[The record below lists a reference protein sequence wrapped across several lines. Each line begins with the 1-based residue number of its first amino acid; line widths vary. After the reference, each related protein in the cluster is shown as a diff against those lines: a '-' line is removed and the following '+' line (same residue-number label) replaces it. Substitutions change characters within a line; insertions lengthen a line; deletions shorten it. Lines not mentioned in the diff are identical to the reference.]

1 MRKKK
6 GNLLQRTMALL
17 LSVVLAAGMA
27 LDAYPLTA
35 LAQENAGGGYN
46 AAEESVSGNT
56 VTEEESGAEAGGEE
70 TGADSAVEQP
80 GDGDT
85 EEAGETKKPA
95 ESPVPEGQ
103 DGESGQKQQ
112 AAEDEEDT
120 SSNDQQLDGTA
131 AKRQVM
137 GTADVAAQAGELVS
151 GEGWMLDTD
160 GKLTIETQNGI
171 IKWADFNSMGTNAYV
186 NDIKTV
192 EIKSGVG
199 SIHNYSFA
207 GCSQLTGVTI
217 PDSVTD
223 IRSSAFWLCTNLT
236 SIEIPDSVTVIGESV
251 FEDCSSLESITGL
264 GGVTKINKRAF
275 ANCTGLKEIT
285 LPAGLTQIGEIAFRE
300 CTNLESVIMQGD
312 TPPTL
317 SDPTDV
323 FQRCYFV
330 SNKVKGIKVPE
341 GTAKA
346 YKEAWTKWAD
356 YITDGT
362 DGTED
367 EFLASGTDWTLDK
380 DGKLTIASDIGMEN
394 WEGDENHSDNKKKI
408 KTVELLDGV
417 TFIKW
422 NALAESSLTDI
433 TIPSSVTKIEDHAFT
448 GSGSLTNITIPESV
462 TTIGASAFRFCRSL
476 ESVTMLGEIPAA
488 IDGNVFGSCKFETDG
503 TKGIKVP
510 KGTAEIY
517 KATWTEWA
525 DYITDETDGTE
536 DEPENWGEGWT
547 LYKSG
552 KLTIESAAGMMD
564 WEHQRLDYS
573 EKVISAEIEM
583 NNDAPITSI
592 GAYAFSNCA
601 NLTSVTIADSVESIG
616 QRAFENCGNLTG
628 IKLSNSLKS
637 IEESTFQDCSKL
649 KDITIP
655 DSVTS
660 IGGWAFWN
668 CKDLENITIPD
679 SVTNIGD
686 YVFYECDSLSEV
698 TLPSG
703 MASIPDGMFNGCS
716 KLTGITIPD
725 GVTSIGKWAFQDCS
739 ALAGITIP
747 SGVTDIKWGAFSG
760 CEGLTGITIP
770 AKVENIGHWAF
781 RNCKGLETVTMRG
794 NKPPTLIAM
803 SDDTTTGHFEG
814 CKFVTDNTKGIKV
827 PSGSVDTY
835 KTAWTEWANYITDG
849 TDDTEDEPEN
859 WGEGWTLDKAGKLTI
874 ESNAGMTDWKS
885 LGWPNKYS
893 EKIFSVEIKMNKD
906 DPIKS
911 IERRVFE
918 GYPNI
923 ANVTIAGSVESI
935 EEYAFYEC
943 FGLKAITIPDSVSS
957 IGRFAFAFCGKLES
971 AKIPDSV
978 TNIGDYVFSE
988 CSSLS
993 EVTLPSGLTSIEN
1006 GMFQGCSSL
1015 TGITIPDGVTSIG
1028 EWAFRDCSTLAGITI
1043 PSGVTDIKWGAFSGC
1058 AGLTGITIPAKVENI
1073 GHWAFR
1079 NCEGLETVTMLG
1091 NEPPTLKAMSDG
1103 KTTGHFEGCKFVT
1116 DNAKGIKVPAGS
1128 VDTYKAAWAEWA
1140 DYISENS
1147 APDTPTDKDKVEA
1160 AKKAVEAALEN
1171 ITVFNTTTKESLETA
1186 IAEAVKTALE
1196 AAGMD
1201 SKGVTVAVEDFAKTE
1216 ATTDAAGSITANIK
1230 ITSGTETAE
1239 AAVDKTIDRLPGTPA
1254 DKVEAVKKAV
1264 EEALKNAVSKALA
1277 DKEVTNDNAQEVAA
1291 QIGALIP
1298 DAVAG
1303 ALEAAGVSPDEI
1315 EIGEVD
1321 IRIEPAAD
1329 RDGSIKVT
1337 IPVTSREEAGVS
1349 GNASVQVPVTK
1360 PGGEEEPDKEAEAAK
1375 KAVEEALKNITI
1387 TNETTLEDI
1396 LDALKKALGEEV
1408 LVEGIEELERVD
1420 ATQDAPG
1427 RLRLKITLKVN
1438 GKTIYVTVDAAIAQ
1452 PERKTGVYVR
1462 FTDYYD
1468 MDGSTPVYKYTGLA
1482 VKPAVEVYNNETL
1495 LTPGK
1500 DYTIGYKNNI
1510 KPGTAAALTVKGKG
1524 SFSGTSNA
1532 VNFTIINADID
1543 RDTEHPT
1550 EMTVIANTKVTPVIM
1565 NGTKKLTA
1573 KDYKLEGEGLANGK
1587 YAAATAPGVPNLL
1600 TVKGAGSYEGSSFTI
1615 SVTVIE
1621 RSAAGKLAVKIDRNF
1636 KPVYDGKAI
1645 DLSSLF
1651 QQPQD
1656 GAGTVTEP
1664 QEQTGAITVT
1674 DARDKTKILKEG
1686 TDFTVLCT
1694 SDLTSA
1700 GTVKFTLTGM
1710 GAYTGSINKSFR
1722 ISPLKVTDSSRFS
1735 VTFDEEKTYEYS
1747 AAGTEVDNLVV
1758 KYLGKTD
1765 ADTDDQTLVPGVD
1778 YKVTYSN
1785 HKKVSGTKDA
1795 GLKVTFLGSYKGS
1808 SAVQKTFKIVPAKLS
1823 PANTAVT
1830 VPDKVYNRAG
1840 QAYKSVPIVTVDGV
1854 TIKASNYTV
1863 SYAWAT
1869 ASQADDD
1876 TKYVEDNRVK
1886 ATIAEGDSWA
1896 KVKVKVTPKEAGS
1909 YGLAEGAVLEG
1920 AYYVRKKDNA
1930 VNLTKAK
1937 VTFFDKAGTQLRGLE
1952 YNGNTFYTPAGNN
1965 AEAENAPDGPNAV
1978 YVRVMV
1984 SGAVVDPSLYD
1995 VTWTNATAKGKATVV
2010 IRGTG
2015 EATEK
2020 GVAVGSKN
2028 QAVAIRAMALKGKT
2042 LKSYVEN
2049 VAEAMN
2055 SLKDLFFKKR

>member
-6 GNLLQRTMALL
+6 GNLLQRTVALL

-27 LDAYPLTA
+27 LDAVPLTVM
-35 LAQENAGGGYN
+35 AQENAGGGYN

-56 VTEEESGAEAGGEE
+56 VTEEATEQESEKKDNVPESGEDTQESDGEE
-70 TGADSAVEQP
+70 TAADSEAETT
-80 GDGDT
+80 GDT
-85 EEAGETKKPA
+85 EESEETEKPVENPA
-95 ESPVPEGQ
+95 
-103 DGESGQKQQ
+103 
-112 AAEDEEDT
+112 AAEEDGV
-120 SSNDQQLDGTA
+120 SE
-131 AKRQVM
+131 
-137 GTADVAAQAGELVS
+137 QAG
-151 GEGWMLDTD
+151 D
-160 GKLTIETQNGI
+160 
-171 IKWADFNSMGTNAYV
+171 
-186 NDIKTV
+186 DI
-192 EIKSGVG
+192 
-199 SIHNYSFA
+199 
-207 GCSQLTGVTI
+207 
-217 PDSVTD
+217 
-223 IRSSAFWLCTNLT
+223 
-236 SIEIPDSVTVIGESV
+236 
-251 FEDCSSLESITGL
+251 
-264 GGVTKINKRAF
+264 
-275 ANCTGLKEIT
+275 
-285 LPAGLTQIGEIAFRE
+285 
-300 CTNLESVIMQGD
+300 
-312 TPPTL
+312 
-317 SDPTDV
+317 
-323 FQRCYFV
+323 
-330 SNKVKGIKVPE
+330 
-341 GTAKA
+341 
-346 YKEAWTKWAD
+346 
-356 YITDGT
+356 
-362 DGTED
+362 
-367 EFLASGTDWTLDK
+367 ASGTDWTIDK
-380 DGKLTIASDIGMEN
+380 DGKLTIASDTGMTN
-394 WEGDENHSDNKKKI
+394 WEGDENHYGNKKI
-408 KTVELLDGV
+408 IETVELLDGV
-417 TFIKW
+417 TFIKES
-422 NALAESSLTDI
+422 AFFESSLTAI
-433 TIPSSVTKIEDHAFT
+433 TIPSSVTKIEDGAFW
-448 GSGSLTNITIPESV
+448 GSQSLTNITIPESV
-462 TTIGASAFRFCRSL
+462 TSMGWAVFEHCESL
-476 ESVTMLGEIPAA
+476 ESVTVLRENPAEIGENVFTYCKFVTGNEKGIKVPEGTAAEYKAAWTEWPEYITDGTDGTEDDFLASGTGWTLTKSGKLTIMSGVGRADWVRWQDAYGQYVISVEIEMNADDPVTGLDKEMFDMCIETMKSITIPDSVTSIDRATFQHCKVLESITIPDSVTNIGDYALSFCDSLKEVRLPSGMASIPEGMFMSSNSLTGITIPDDVTSIGAVAFSDCSSLSDITIPDKVTSIGARAFYGCSLTDITIPAGVTSIGQTAFQNCSSLETVTMLGSTPPTLGASSSGTTAHFE
-488 IDGNVFGSCKFETDG
+488 GCKFKNEG

-510 KGTAEIY
+510 SGSVDTY
-517 KATWTEWA
+517 KNAWTEWA
-525 DYITDETDGTE
+525 AYITDGTDGTE

-552 KLTIESAAGMMD
+552 KLTIESAAGM
-564 WEHQRLDYS
+564 
-573 EKVISAEIEM
+573 
-583 NNDAPITSI
+583 
-592 GAYAFSNCA
+592 
-601 NLTSVTIADSVESIG
+601 
-616 QRAFENCGNLTG
+616 
-628 IKLSNSLKS
+628 
-637 IEESTFQDCSKL
+637 
-649 KDITIP
+649 
-655 DSVTS
+655 
-660 IGGWAFWN
+660 
-668 CKDLENITIPD
+668 
-679 SVTNIGD
+679 
-686 YVFYECDSLSEV
+686 
-698 TLPSG
+698 
-703 MASIPDGMFNGCS
+703 
-716 KLTGITIPD
+716 
-725 GVTSIGKWAFQDCS
+725 
-739 ALAGITIP
+739 
-747 SGVTDIKWGAFSG
+747 
-760 CEGLTGITIP
+760 
-770 AKVENIGHWAF
+770 
-781 RNCKGLETVTMRG
+781 
-794 NKPPTLIAM
+794 
-803 SDDTTTGHFEG
+803 
-814 CKFVTDNTKGIKV
+814 
-827 PSGSVDTY
+827 
-835 KTAWTEWANYITDG
+835 
-849 TDDTEDEPEN
+849 
-859 WGEGWTLDKAGKLTI
+859 KA
-874 ESNAGMTDWKS
+874 WKS
-885 LGWPNKYS
+885 LGWPNEYS
-893 EKIFSVEIKMNKD
+893 KKIFSVEIKMNED

-957 IGRFAFAFCGKLES
+957 IGRYAFAYCSELES
-971 AKIPDSV
+971 ATIPDSV

-993 EVTLPSGLTSIEN
+993 EVTIPSGLTSIGN
-1006 GMFQGCSSL
+1006 GMFRKCSSL

-1028 EWAFRDCSTLAGITI
+1028 EWSFDGCTSLTGITL
-1043 PSGVTDIKWGAFSGC
+1043 PSVVTDIKWGAFRGC
-1058 AGLTGITIPAKVENI
+1058 AGLTGITIPARVTSI
-1073 GHWAFR
+1073 GHMAFQ

-1091 NEPPTLKAMSDG
+1091 STPPTLGVSSSG
-1103 KTTGHFEGCKFVT
+1103 KTAHFEGCKFVT
-1116 DNAKGIKVPAGS
+1116 DNTKGIKVPAGS
-1128 VDTYKAAWAEWA
+1128 VDTYKAAWTEWKEF
-1140 DYISENS
+1140 ISENS
-1147 APDTPTDKDKVEA
+1147 APDTPADKDKVEA

-1201 SKGVTVAVEDFAKTE
+1201 SKGVTVVVEDFTKIQ

-1264 EEALKNAVSKALA
+1264 EEALKKAIDKALA
-1277 DKEVTNDNAQEVAA
+1277 ETEVTNDNAEEVAA

-1396 LDALKKALGEEV
+1396 LDALKEALGEDV
-1408 LVEGIEELERVD
+1408 TVEGIEELERVD

-1615 SVTVIE
+1615 NVTVIE
-1621 RSAAGKLAVKIDRNF
+1621 RSEAGKLAVKIDKNF
-1636 KPVYDGKAI
+1636 RPVYDGTAI

-1656 GAGTVTEP
+1656 GENAGTAAEP
-1664 QEQTGAITVT
+1664 QEQTGVITVT
-1674 DARDKTKILKEG
+1674 DAKDKTKILKEG

-1694 SDLTSA
+1694 SDLASA

-1710 GAYTGSINKSFR
+1710 GAYTGSVNKSFR

-1735 VTFDEEKTYEYS
+1735 VTFDEEKTYEYR
-1747 AAGTEVDNLVV
+1747 AAGTEVDSLVV

-1765 ADTDDQTLVPGVD
+1765 ADTDDQTLIQGVD

-1808 SAVQKTFKIVPAKLS
+1808 SAVQKSFKIVPAKLTS
-1823 PANTAVT
+1823 ANTAVT

-1840 QAYKSVPIVTVDGV
+1840 QAYKSVPIVTVDGAA
-1854 TIKASNYTV
+1854 IKASNYTV

-1869 ASQADDD
+1869 ASDAADD
-1876 TKYVEDNRVK
+1876 TKYVEDNKVK
-1886 ATIAEGDSWA
+1886 VTIAEGDSWA
-1896 KVKVKVTPKEAGS
+1896 KVKVKVTPKAAGS

-1937 VTFFDKAGTQLRGLE
+1937 VTFFDKAGTQLRWLE

-1995 VTWTNATAKGKATVV
+1995 VAWTNATAKGKATVV

-2020 GVAVGSKN
+2020 GMAVGSKN

>member
-6 GNLLQRTMALL
+6 GNLLQRTVALL

-27 LDAYPLTA
+27 LDAVPLTVM
-35 LAQENAGGGYN
+35 AQENAGGGYN

-56 VTEEESGAEAGGEE
+56 VTEEATEQESEKKDNVPESGEDTQESDGEE
-70 TGADSAVEQP
+70 TAADSEAETT
-80 GDGDT
+80 GDT
-85 EEAGETKKPA
+85 EESEETEKPVENPA
-95 ESPVPEGQ
+95 
-103 DGESGQKQQ
+103 
-112 AAEDEEDT
+112 AAEEDGV
-120 SSNDQQLDGTA
+120 SE
-131 AKRQVM
+131 
-137 GTADVAAQAGELVS
+137 QAG
-151 GEGWMLDTD
+151 D
-160 GKLTIETQNGI
+160 
-171 IKWADFNSMGTNAYV
+171 
-186 NDIKTV
+186 DI
-192 EIKSGVG
+192 
-199 SIHNYSFA
+199 
-207 GCSQLTGVTI
+207 
-217 PDSVTD
+217 
-223 IRSSAFWLCTNLT
+223 
-236 SIEIPDSVTVIGESV
+236 
-251 FEDCSSLESITGL
+251 
-264 GGVTKINKRAF
+264 
-275 ANCTGLKEIT
+275 
-285 LPAGLTQIGEIAFRE
+285 
-300 CTNLESVIMQGD
+300 
-312 TPPTL
+312 
-317 SDPTDV
+317 
-323 FQRCYFV
+323 
-330 SNKVKGIKVPE
+330 
-341 GTAKA
+341 
-346 YKEAWTKWAD
+346 
-356 YITDGT
+356 
-362 DGTED
+362 
-367 EFLASGTDWTLDK
+367 ASGTDWTIDK
-380 DGKLTIASDIGMEN
+380 DGKLTIASDTGMTN
-394 WEGDENHSDNKKKI
+394 WEGDENHYGNKKI
-408 KTVELLDGV
+408 IETVELLDGV
-417 TFIKW
+417 TFIKES
-422 NALAESSLTDI
+422 AFFESSLTAI
-433 TIPSSVTKIEDHAFT
+433 TIPSSVTKIEDGAFW
-448 GSGSLTNITIPESV
+448 GSQSLTNITIPESV
-462 TTIGASAFRFCRSL
+462 TSMGWAVFEHCESL
-476 ESVTMLGEIPAA
+476 ESVTVLRENPAEIGENVFTYCKFVTGNEKGIKVPEGTAAEYKAAWTEWPEYITDGTDGTEDDFLASGTGWTLTKSGKLTIMSGVGRADWVRWQDAYGQYVISVEIEMNADDPVTGLDKEMFDMCIETMKSITIPDSVTSIDRATFQHCKVLESITIPDSVTNIGDYALSFCDSLKEVRLPSGMASIPEGMFMSSNSLTGITIPDDVTSIGAVAFSDCSSLSDITIPDKVTSIGARAFYGCSLTDITIPAGVTSIGQTAFQNCSSLETVTMLGSTPPTLGASSSGTTAHFE
-488 IDGNVFGSCKFETDG
+488 GCKFKNEG

-510 KGTAEIY
+510 SGSVDTY
-517 KATWTEWA
+517 KNAWTEWA
-525 DYITDETDGTE
+525 AYITDGTDGTE

-552 KLTIESAAGMMD
+552 KLTIESAAGM
-564 WEHQRLDYS
+564 
-573 EKVISAEIEM
+573 
-583 NNDAPITSI
+583 
-592 GAYAFSNCA
+592 
-601 NLTSVTIADSVESIG
+601 
-616 QRAFENCGNLTG
+616 
-628 IKLSNSLKS
+628 
-637 IEESTFQDCSKL
+637 
-649 KDITIP
+649 
-655 DSVTS
+655 
-660 IGGWAFWN
+660 
-668 CKDLENITIPD
+668 
-679 SVTNIGD
+679 
-686 YVFYECDSLSEV
+686 
-698 TLPSG
+698 
-703 MASIPDGMFNGCS
+703 
-716 KLTGITIPD
+716 
-725 GVTSIGKWAFQDCS
+725 
-739 ALAGITIP
+739 
-747 SGVTDIKWGAFSG
+747 
-760 CEGLTGITIP
+760 
-770 AKVENIGHWAF
+770 
-781 RNCKGLETVTMRG
+781 
-794 NKPPTLIAM
+794 
-803 SDDTTTGHFEG
+803 
-814 CKFVTDNTKGIKV
+814 
-827 PSGSVDTY
+827 
-835 KTAWTEWANYITDG
+835 
-849 TDDTEDEPEN
+849 
-859 WGEGWTLDKAGKLTI
+859 KA
-874 ESNAGMTDWKS
+874 WKS
-885 LGWPNKYS
+885 LGWPNEYS
-893 EKIFSVEIKMNKD
+893 KKIFSVEIKMNED

-957 IGRFAFAFCGKLES
+957 IGRYAFAYCSELES
-971 AKIPDSV
+971 ATIPDSV

-993 EVTLPSGLTSIEN
+993 EVTIPSGLTSIGN
-1006 GMFQGCSSL
+1006 GMFRKCSSL

-1028 EWAFRDCSTLAGITI
+1028 EWAFDGCTSLTGITL
-1043 PSGVTDIKWGAFSGC
+1043 PSVVTDIKWGAFRGC
-1058 AGLTGITIPAKVENI
+1058 AGLTGITIPARVTSI
-1073 GHWAFR
+1073 GHMAFQ

-1091 NEPPTLKAMSDG
+1091 STPPTLGVSSSG
-1103 KTTGHFEGCKFVT
+1103 KTAHFEGCKFVT
-1116 DNAKGIKVPAGS
+1116 DNTKGIKVPAGS
-1128 VDTYKAAWAEWA
+1128 VDTYKAAWTEWKEF
-1140 DYISENS
+1140 ISENS

-1160 AKKAVEAALEN
+1160 AKKAVEKALAD
-1171 ITVFNTTTKESLETA
+1171 ITVSNTTTQESLQSDIEKVVQ
-1186 IAEAVKTALE
+1186 EALQ

-1201 SKGVTVAVEDFAKTE
+1201 SKNVTVAVENFAKTE

-1264 EEALKNAVSKALA
+1264 EEALKKAIDKALA
-1277 DKEVTNDNAQEVAA
+1277 ETEVTNDNAEEVAA

-1396 LDALKKALGEEV
+1396 LDALKEALGEDV
-1408 LVEGIEELERVD
+1408 TVEGIEELERVD

-1573 KDYKLEGEGLANGK
+1573 KDYRLEGEGLANGK

-1615 SVTVIE
+1615 NVTVIE
-1621 RSAAGKLAVKIDRNF
+1621 RSEAGKLAVKIDKNF
-1636 KPVYDGKAI
+1636 RPVYDGTAI

-1656 GAGTVTEP
+1656 GENAGTAAEP
-1664 QEQTGAITVT
+1664 QEQTGVITVT
-1674 DARDKTKILKEG
+1674 DAKDKTKILKEG

-1694 SDLTSA
+1694 SDLASA

-1710 GAYTGSINKSFR
+1710 GAYTGSVNKSFR

-1735 VTFDEEKTYEYS
+1735 VTFDEEKTYEYR
-1747 AAGTEVDNLVV
+1747 AAGTEVDSLVV

-1765 ADTDDQTLVPGVD
+1765 ADTDDQTLIQGVD

-1808 SAVQKTFKIVPAKLS
+1808 SAVQKSFKIVPAKLTS
-1823 PANTAVT
+1823 ANTAVT

-1840 QAYKSVPIVTVDGV
+1840 QAYKSVPIVTVDGAA
-1854 TIKASNYTV
+1854 IKASNYTV

-1869 ASQADDD
+1869 ASDAADD
-1876 TKYVEDNRVK
+1876 TKYVEDNKVK
-1886 ATIAEGDSWA
+1886 VTIAEGDSWA
-1896 KVKVKVTPKEAGS
+1896 KVKVKVTPKAAGS

-1937 VTFFDKAGTQLRGLE
+1937 VTFFDKAGTQLRWLE

-1995 VTWTNATAKGKATVV
+1995 VAWTNATAKGKATVV

-2020 GVAVGSKN
+2020 GMAVGSKN

>member
-6 GNLLQRTMALL
+6 GNLLQRTVALL

-27 LDAYPLTA
+27 LDAVPLTVM
-35 LAQENAGGGYN
+35 AQENAGGGYN

-56 VTEEESGAEAGGEE
+56 VTEEATEQESEKKDNVPESGEDTQESDGEE
-70 TGADSAVEQP
+70 TAADSEAETT
-80 GDGDT
+80 GDT
-85 EEAGETKKPA
+85 EESEETEKPVENPA
-95 ESPVPEGQ
+95 
-103 DGESGQKQQ
+103 
-112 AAEDEEDT
+112 AAEEDGV
-120 SSNDQQLDGTA
+120 SE
-131 AKRQVM
+131 
-137 GTADVAAQAGELVS
+137 QAG
-151 GEGWMLDTD
+151 D
-160 GKLTIETQNGI
+160 
-171 IKWADFNSMGTNAYV
+171 
-186 NDIKTV
+186 DI
-192 EIKSGVG
+192 
-199 SIHNYSFA
+199 
-207 GCSQLTGVTI
+207 
-217 PDSVTD
+217 
-223 IRSSAFWLCTNLT
+223 
-236 SIEIPDSVTVIGESV
+236 
-251 FEDCSSLESITGL
+251 
-264 GGVTKINKRAF
+264 
-275 ANCTGLKEIT
+275 
-285 LPAGLTQIGEIAFRE
+285 
-300 CTNLESVIMQGD
+300 
-312 TPPTL
+312 
-317 SDPTDV
+317 
-323 FQRCYFV
+323 
-330 SNKVKGIKVPE
+330 
-341 GTAKA
+341 
-346 YKEAWTKWAD
+346 
-356 YITDGT
+356 
-362 DGTED
+362 
-367 EFLASGTDWTLDK
+367 ASGTDWTIDK
-380 DGKLTIASDIGMEN
+380 DGKLTIASDTGMTN
-394 WEGDENHSDNKKKI
+394 WEGDENHYGNKKI
-408 KTVELLDGV
+408 IETVELLDGV
-417 TFIKW
+417 TFIKES
-422 NALAESSLTDI
+422 AFFESSLTAI
-433 TIPSSVTKIEDHAFT
+433 TIPSSVTKIEDGAFW
-448 GSGSLTNITIPESV
+448 GSQSLTNITIPESV
-462 TTIGASAFRFCRSL
+462 TSMGWAVFEHCESL
-476 ESVTMLGEIPAA
+476 ESVTVLRENPAEIGENVFTYCKFVTGNEKGIKVPEGTAAEYKAAWTEWPEYITDGTDGTEDDFLASGTGWTLTKSGKLTIMSGVGRADWVRWQDAYGQYVISVEIEMNADDPVTGLDKEMFDMCIETMKSITIPDSVTSIDRATFQHCKVLESITIPDSVTNIGDYALSFCDSLKEVRLPSGMASIPEGMFMSSNSLTGITIPDDVTSIGAVAFSDCSSLSDITIPDKVTSIGARAFYGCSLTDITIPAGVTSIGQTAFQNCSSLETVTMLGSTPPTLGASSSGTTAHFE
-488 IDGNVFGSCKFETDG
+488 GCKFKNEG

-510 KGTAEIY
+510 SGSVDTY
-517 KATWTEWA
+517 KNAWTEWA
-525 DYITDETDGTE
+525 AYITDGTDGTE

-552 KLTIESAAGMMD
+552 KLTIESAAGM
-564 WEHQRLDYS
+564 
-573 EKVISAEIEM
+573 
-583 NNDAPITSI
+583 
-592 GAYAFSNCA
+592 
-601 NLTSVTIADSVESIG
+601 
-616 QRAFENCGNLTG
+616 
-628 IKLSNSLKS
+628 
-637 IEESTFQDCSKL
+637 
-649 KDITIP
+649 
-655 DSVTS
+655 
-660 IGGWAFWN
+660 
-668 CKDLENITIPD
+668 
-679 SVTNIGD
+679 
-686 YVFYECDSLSEV
+686 
-698 TLPSG
+698 
-703 MASIPDGMFNGCS
+703 
-716 KLTGITIPD
+716 
-725 GVTSIGKWAFQDCS
+725 
-739 ALAGITIP
+739 
-747 SGVTDIKWGAFSG
+747 
-760 CEGLTGITIP
+760 
-770 AKVENIGHWAF
+770 
-781 RNCKGLETVTMRG
+781 
-794 NKPPTLIAM
+794 
-803 SDDTTTGHFEG
+803 
-814 CKFVTDNTKGIKV
+814 
-827 PSGSVDTY
+827 
-835 KTAWTEWANYITDG
+835 
-849 TDDTEDEPEN
+849 
-859 WGEGWTLDKAGKLTI
+859 KA
-874 ESNAGMTDWKS
+874 WKS
-885 LGWPNKYS
+885 LGWPNEYS
-893 EKIFSVEIKMNKD
+893 KKIFSVEIKMNED

-978 TNIGDYVFSE
+978 TNIGDYVFSK

-993 EVTLPSGLTSIEN
+993 EVTIPSGLTSIEN

-1028 EWAFRDCSTLAGITI
+1028 EWSFDGCTSLTGITL
-1043 PSGVTDIKWGAFSGC
+1043 PSVVTDIKWGAFRGC
-1058 AGLTGITIPAKVENI
+1058 AGLTGITIPARVTSI
-1073 GHWAFR
+1073 GHMAFQ

-1091 NEPPTLKAMSDG
+1091 STPPTLGVSSSG
-1103 KTTGHFEGCKFVT
+1103 KTAHFEGCKFVT

-1128 VDTYKAAWAEWA
+1128 VDTYKAAWTEWKEF
-1140 DYISENS
+1140 ISENS

-1160 AKKAVEAALEN
+1160 AKKAVEKALAD
-1171 ITVFNTTTKESLETA
+1171 ITVSNTTTQESLQSDIEKVVQ
-1186 IAEAVKTALE
+1186 EALQ

-1201 SKGVTVAVEDFAKTE
+1201 SKNVTVAVENFAKTE

-1264 EEALKNAVSKALA
+1264 EEALKKAIDKALA
-1277 DKEVTNDNAQEVAA
+1277 ETEVTNDNAEEVAA

-1396 LDALKKALGEEV
+1396 LDALKEALGEDV
-1408 LVEGIEELERVD
+1408 TVEGIEELERVE

-1573 KDYKLEGEGLANGK
+1573 KDYRLEGEGLANGK

-1615 SVTVIE
+1615 NVTVIE
-1621 RSAAGKLAVKIDRNF
+1621 RSEAGKLAVKIDKNF
-1636 KPVYDGKAI
+1636 RPVYDGTAI

-1656 GAGTVTEP
+1656 GENAGTAAEP
-1664 QEQTGAITVT
+1664 QEQTGVITVT
-1674 DARDKTKILKEG
+1674 DAKDKTKILKEG

-1694 SDLTSA
+1694 SDLASA

-1710 GAYTGSINKSFR
+1710 GAYTGSVNKSFR

-1735 VTFDEEKTYEYS
+1735 VTFDEEKTYEYR
-1747 AAGTEVDNLVV
+1747 AAGTEVDSLVV

-1765 ADTDDQTLVPGVD
+1765 ADTDDQTLIQGVD

-1808 SAVQKTFKIVPAKLS
+1808 SAVQKSFKIVPAKLTS
-1823 PANTAVT
+1823 ANTAVT

-1840 QAYKSVPIVTVDGV
+1840 QAYKSVPIVTVDGAA
-1854 TIKASNYTV
+1854 IKASNYTV

-1869 ASQADDD
+1869 ASDAADD
-1876 TKYVEDNRVK
+1876 TKYVEDNKVK
-1886 ATIAEGDSWA
+1886 VTIAEGDSWA
-1896 KVKVKVTPKEAGS
+1896 KVKVKVTPKAAGS

-1937 VTFFDKAGTQLRGLE
+1937 VTFFDKAGTQLRWLE

-1995 VTWTNATAKGKATVV
+1995 VAWTNATAKGKATVV

-2020 GVAVGSKN
+2020 GMAVGSKN

>member
-6 GNLLQRTMALL
+6 GNLLQRTVALL

-56 VTEEESGAEAGGEE
+56 VTEEATEQESEKKDNVPESGEDTQESDGEE
-70 TGADSAVEQP
+70 TAADSEAETT
-80 GDGDT
+80 GDT
-85 EEAGETKKPA
+85 EESEETEKPVENPA
-95 ESPVPEGQ
+95 
-103 DGESGQKQQ
+103 
-112 AAEDEEDT
+112 AAEEDGV
-120 SSNDQQLDGTA
+120 SE
-131 AKRQVM
+131 
-137 GTADVAAQAGELVS
+137 QAG
-151 GEGWMLDTD
+151 D
-160 GKLTIETQNGI
+160 
-171 IKWADFNSMGTNAYV
+171 
-186 NDIKTV
+186 DI
-192 EIKSGVG
+192 
-199 SIHNYSFA
+199 
-207 GCSQLTGVTI
+207 
-217 PDSVTD
+217 
-223 IRSSAFWLCTNLT
+223 
-236 SIEIPDSVTVIGESV
+236 
-251 FEDCSSLESITGL
+251 
-264 GGVTKINKRAF
+264 
-275 ANCTGLKEIT
+275 
-285 LPAGLTQIGEIAFRE
+285 
-300 CTNLESVIMQGD
+300 
-312 TPPTL
+312 
-317 SDPTDV
+317 
-323 FQRCYFV
+323 
-330 SNKVKGIKVPE
+330 
-341 GTAKA
+341 
-346 YKEAWTKWAD
+346 
-356 YITDGT
+356 
-362 DGTED
+362 
-367 EFLASGTDWTLDK
+367 ASGTDWTIDK
-380 DGKLTIASDIGMEN
+380 DGKLTIASDTGMTN
-394 WEGDENHSDNKKKI
+394 WEGDENHYGNKKI
-408 KTVELLDGV
+408 IETVELLDGV
-417 TFIKW
+417 TFIKES
-422 NALAESSLTDI
+422 AFFESSLTAI
-433 TIPSSVTKIEDHAFT
+433 TIPSSVTKIEDGAFW
-448 GSGSLTNITIPESV
+448 GSQSLTNITIPESV
-462 TTIGASAFRFCRSL
+462 TSMGWAVFEHCESL
-476 ESVTMLGEIPAA
+476 ESVTVLRENPAEIGENVFTYCKFVTGNEKGIKVPEGTAAEYKAAWTEWPEYITDGTDGTEDDFLASGTGWTLTKSGKLTIMSGVGRADWVRWQDAYGQYVISVEIEMNADDPVTGLDKEMFDMCIETMKSITIPDSVTSIDRATFQHCKVLESITIPDSVTNIGDYALSFCDSLKEVRLPSGMASIPEGMFMSSNSLTGITIPDDVTSIGAVAFSDCSSLSDITIPDKVTSIGARAFYGCSLTDITIPAGVTSIGQTAFQNCSSLETVTMLGSTPPTLGASSSGTTAHFE
-488 IDGNVFGSCKFETDG
+488 GCKFKNEG

-510 KGTAEIY
+510 SGSVDTY
-517 KATWTEWA
+517 KNAWTEWA
-525 DYITDETDGTE
+525 AYITDGTDGTE

-552 KLTIESAAGMMD
+552 KLTIESAAGM
-564 WEHQRLDYS
+564 
-573 EKVISAEIEM
+573 
-583 NNDAPITSI
+583 
-592 GAYAFSNCA
+592 
-601 NLTSVTIADSVESIG
+601 
-616 QRAFENCGNLTG
+616 
-628 IKLSNSLKS
+628 
-637 IEESTFQDCSKL
+637 
-649 KDITIP
+649 
-655 DSVTS
+655 
-660 IGGWAFWN
+660 
-668 CKDLENITIPD
+668 
-679 SVTNIGD
+679 
-686 YVFYECDSLSEV
+686 
-698 TLPSG
+698 
-703 MASIPDGMFNGCS
+703 
-716 KLTGITIPD
+716 
-725 GVTSIGKWAFQDCS
+725 
-739 ALAGITIP
+739 
-747 SGVTDIKWGAFSG
+747 
-760 CEGLTGITIP
+760 
-770 AKVENIGHWAF
+770 
-781 RNCKGLETVTMRG
+781 
-794 NKPPTLIAM
+794 
-803 SDDTTTGHFEG
+803 
-814 CKFVTDNTKGIKV
+814 
-827 PSGSVDTY
+827 
-835 KTAWTEWANYITDG
+835 
-849 TDDTEDEPEN
+849 
-859 WGEGWTLDKAGKLTI
+859 
-874 ESNAGMTDWKS
+874 TDWKS

-893 EKIFSVEIKMNKD
+893 EKIFSVEIKMNEG

-911 IERRVFE
+911 IDWHVFT

-957 IGRFAFAFCGKLES
+957 IGRYAFAYCSELES
-971 AKIPDSV
+971 ATIPDSV

-993 EVTLPSGLTSIEN
+993 EVTIPSGLTSIGN
-1006 GMFQGCSSL
+1006 GMFRKCSSL

-1028 EWAFRDCSTLAGITI
+1028 EWAFDGCTSLTGITL
-1043 PSGVTDIKWGAFSGC
+1043 PSVVTDIKWGAFRGC
-1058 AGLTGITIPAKVENI
+1058 AGLTGITIPARVTSI
-1073 GHWAFR
+1073 GHMAFQ

-1091 NEPPTLKAMSDG
+1091 STPPTLGVSSSG
-1103 KTTGHFEGCKFVT
+1103 KTAHFEGCKFVT

-1128 VDTYKAAWAEWA
+1128 VDTYKAAWTEWKEF
-1140 DYISENS
+1140 ISENS
-1147 APDTPTDKDKVEA
+1147 APDTPADKDKVEA

-1201 SKGVTVAVEDFAKTE
+1201 SKGVTVVVEDFTKIQ

-1264 EEALKNAVSKALA
+1264 EEALKKAIDKALA
-1277 DKEVTNDNAQEVAA
+1277 ETEVTNDNAEEVAA

-1396 LDALKKALGEEV
+1396 LDALKEALGEDV
-1408 LVEGIEELERVD
+1408 TVEGIEELERVD

-1573 KDYKLEGEGLANGK
+1573 KDYRLEGEGLANGK

-1615 SVTVIE
+1615 NVTVIE
-1621 RSAAGKLAVKIDRNF
+1621 RSEAGKLAVKIDKNF
-1636 KPVYDGKAI
+1636 RPVYDGTAI

-1656 GAGTVTEP
+1656 GENAGTAAEP
-1664 QEQTGAITVT
+1664 QEQTGVITVT
-1674 DARDKTKILKEG
+1674 DAKDKTKILKEG

-1694 SDLTSA
+1694 SDLASA

-1710 GAYTGSINKSFR
+1710 GAYTGSVNKSFR

-1735 VTFDEEKTYEYS
+1735 VTFDEEKTYEYR
-1747 AAGTEVDNLVV
+1747 AAGTEVDSLVV

-1765 ADTDDQTLVPGVD
+1765 ADTDDQTLIQGVD

-1808 SAVQKTFKIVPAKLS
+1808 SAVQKSFKIVPAKLTS
-1823 PANTAVT
+1823 ANTAVT

-1869 ASQADDD
+1869 ASDADDD

-1896 KVKVKVTPKEAGS
+1896 KVKVKVTPKAAGS

-1937 VTFFDKAGTQLRGLE
+1937 VTFFDKAGTQLRWLE

-1995 VTWTNATAKGKATVV
+1995 VAWTNATAKGKATVV

-2020 GVAVGSKN
+2020 GMAVGSKN

>member
-6 GNLLQRTMALL
+6 GNLLQRTVALL

-27 LDAYPLTA
+27 LDAVPLTVM
-35 LAQENAGGGYN
+35 AQENAGGGYN

-56 VTEEESGAEAGGEE
+56 VTEEATEQESEKKDNVPESGEDTQESDGEE
-70 TGADSAVEQP
+70 TAADSEAETT
-80 GDGDT
+80 GDT
-85 EEAGETKKPA
+85 EESEETEKPVENPA
-95 ESPVPEGQ
+95 
-103 DGESGQKQQ
+103 
-112 AAEDEEDT
+112 AAEEDGV
-120 SSNDQQLDGTA
+120 SE
-131 AKRQVM
+131 
-137 GTADVAAQAGELVS
+137 QAG
-151 GEGWMLDTD
+151 D
-160 GKLTIETQNGI
+160 
-171 IKWADFNSMGTNAYV
+171 
-186 NDIKTV
+186 DI
-192 EIKSGVG
+192 
-199 SIHNYSFA
+199 
-207 GCSQLTGVTI
+207 
-217 PDSVTD
+217 
-223 IRSSAFWLCTNLT
+223 
-236 SIEIPDSVTVIGESV
+236 
-251 FEDCSSLESITGL
+251 
-264 GGVTKINKRAF
+264 
-275 ANCTGLKEIT
+275 
-285 LPAGLTQIGEIAFRE
+285 
-300 CTNLESVIMQGD
+300 
-312 TPPTL
+312 
-317 SDPTDV
+317 
-323 FQRCYFV
+323 
-330 SNKVKGIKVPE
+330 
-341 GTAKA
+341 
-346 YKEAWTKWAD
+346 
-356 YITDGT
+356 
-362 DGTED
+362 
-367 EFLASGTDWTLDK
+367 ASGTDWTIDK
-380 DGKLTIASDIGMEN
+380 DGKLTIASDTGMTN
-394 WEGDENHSDNKKKI
+394 WEGDENHYGNKKI
-408 KTVELLDGV
+408 IETVELLDGV
-417 TFIKW
+417 TFIKES
-422 NALAESSLTDI
+422 AFFESSLTAI
-433 TIPSSVTKIEDHAFT
+433 TIPSSVTKIEDGAFW
-448 GSGSLTNITIPESV
+448 GSQSLTNITIPESV
-462 TTIGASAFRFCRSL
+462 TSMGWAVFEHCESL
-476 ESVTMLGEIPAA
+476 ESVTVLRENPAEIGENVFTYCKFVTGNEKGIKVPEGTAAEYKAAWTEWPEYITDGTDGTEDDFLASGTGWTLTKSGKLTIMSGVGRADWVRWQDAYGQYVISVEIEMNADDPVTGLDKEMFDMCIETMKSITIPDSVTSIDRATFQHCKVLESITIPDSVTNIGDYALSFCDSLKEVRLPSGMASIPEGMFMSSNSLTGITIPDDVTSIGAVAFSDCSSLSDITIPDKVTSIGARAFYGCSLTDITIPAGVTSIGQTAFQNCSSLETVTMLGSTPPTLGASSSGTTAHFE
-488 IDGNVFGSCKFETDG
+488 GCKFKNEG

-510 KGTAEIY
+510 SGSVDTY
-517 KATWTEWA
+517 KNAWTEWA
-525 DYITDETDGTE
+525 AYITDGTDGTE

-552 KLTIESAAGMMD
+552 KLTIESAAGM
-564 WEHQRLDYS
+564 
-573 EKVISAEIEM
+573 
-583 NNDAPITSI
+583 
-592 GAYAFSNCA
+592 
-601 NLTSVTIADSVESIG
+601 
-616 QRAFENCGNLTG
+616 
-628 IKLSNSLKS
+628 
-637 IEESTFQDCSKL
+637 
-649 KDITIP
+649 
-655 DSVTS
+655 
-660 IGGWAFWN
+660 
-668 CKDLENITIPD
+668 
-679 SVTNIGD
+679 
-686 YVFYECDSLSEV
+686 
-698 TLPSG
+698 
-703 MASIPDGMFNGCS
+703 
-716 KLTGITIPD
+716 
-725 GVTSIGKWAFQDCS
+725 
-739 ALAGITIP
+739 
-747 SGVTDIKWGAFSG
+747 
-760 CEGLTGITIP
+760 
-770 AKVENIGHWAF
+770 
-781 RNCKGLETVTMRG
+781 
-794 NKPPTLIAM
+794 
-803 SDDTTTGHFEG
+803 
-814 CKFVTDNTKGIKV
+814 
-827 PSGSVDTY
+827 
-835 KTAWTEWANYITDG
+835 
-849 TDDTEDEPEN
+849 
-859 WGEGWTLDKAGKLTI
+859 KA
-874 ESNAGMTDWKS
+874 WKS
-885 LGWPNKYS
+885 LGWPNEYS
-893 EKIFSVEIKMNKD
+893 KKIFSVEIKMNED

-978 TNIGDYVFSE
+978 TNIGDYVFSK

-993 EVTLPSGLTSIEN
+993 EVTIPSGLTSIEN

-1028 EWAFRDCSTLAGITI
+1028 EWAFDGCTSLTGITL
-1043 PSGVTDIKWGAFSGC
+1043 PSVVTDIKWGAFRGC
-1058 AGLTGITIPAKVENI
+1058 AGLTGITIPARVTSI
-1073 GHWAFR
+1073 GHMAFQ

-1091 NEPPTLKAMSDG
+1091 STPPTLGVSSSG
-1103 KTTGHFEGCKFVT
+1103 KTAHFEGCKFVT
-1116 DNAKGIKVPAGS
+1116 DNTKGIKVPAGS
-1128 VDTYKAAWAEWA
+1128 VDTYKAAWTEWKEF
-1140 DYISENS
+1140 ISENS
-1147 APDTPTDKDKVEA
+1147 APDTPADKDKVEA

-1201 SKGVTVAVEDFAKTE
+1201 SKGVTVVVEDFTKIQ

-1264 EEALKNAVSKALA
+1264 EEALKKAIDKALA
-1277 DKEVTNDNAQEVAA
+1277 ETEVTNDNAEEVAA

-1396 LDALKKALGEEV
+1396 LDALKEALGEDV
-1408 LVEGIEELERVD
+1408 TVEGIEELERVD

-1615 SVTVIE
+1615 NVTVIE
-1621 RSAAGKLAVKIDRNF
+1621 RSEAGKLAVKIDKNF
-1636 KPVYDGKAI
+1636 RPVYDGTAI

-1656 GAGTVTEP
+1656 GENAGTAAEP
-1664 QEQTGAITVT
+1664 QEQTGVITVT
-1674 DARDKTKILKEG
+1674 DAKDKTKILKEG

-1694 SDLTSA
+1694 SDLASA

-1710 GAYTGSINKSFR
+1710 GAYTGSVNKSFR

-1735 VTFDEEKTYEYS
+1735 VTFDEEKTYEYR
-1747 AAGTEVDNLVV
+1747 AAGTEVDSLVV

-1765 ADTDDQTLVPGVD
+1765 ADTDDQTLIQGVD

-1808 SAVQKTFKIVPAKLS
+1808 SAVQKSFKIVPAKLTS
-1823 PANTAVT
+1823 ANTAVT

-1840 QAYKSVPIVTVDGV
+1840 QAYKSVPIVTVDGAA
-1854 TIKASNYTV
+1854 IKASNYTV

-1869 ASQADDD
+1869 ASDAADD
-1876 TKYVEDNRVK
+1876 TKYVEDNKVK
-1886 ATIAEGDSWA
+1886 VTIAEGDSWA
-1896 KVKVKVTPKEAGS
+1896 KVKVKVTPKAAGS

-1937 VTFFDKAGTQLRGLE
+1937 VTFFDKAGTQLRWLE

-2020 GVAVGSKN
+2020 GMAVGSKN

>member
-6 GNLLQRTMALL
+6 GNLLQRTVALL

-27 LDAYPLTA
+27 LDAVPLTVM
-35 LAQENAGGGYN
+35 AQENAGGGYN

-56 VTEEESGAEAGGEE
+56 VTEEATEQESEKKDNVPESGEDTQESDGEE
-70 TGADSAVEQP
+70 TAADSEAETT
-80 GDGDT
+80 GDT
-85 EEAGETKKPA
+85 EESEETEKPVENPA
-95 ESPVPEGQ
+95 
-103 DGESGQKQQ
+103 
-112 AAEDEEDT
+112 AAEEDGV
-120 SSNDQQLDGTA
+120 SE
-131 AKRQVM
+131 
-137 GTADVAAQAGELVS
+137 QAG
-151 GEGWMLDTD
+151 D
-160 GKLTIETQNGI
+160 
-171 IKWADFNSMGTNAYV
+171 
-186 NDIKTV
+186 DI
-192 EIKSGVG
+192 
-199 SIHNYSFA
+199 
-207 GCSQLTGVTI
+207 
-217 PDSVTD
+217 
-223 IRSSAFWLCTNLT
+223 
-236 SIEIPDSVTVIGESV
+236 
-251 FEDCSSLESITGL
+251 
-264 GGVTKINKRAF
+264 
-275 ANCTGLKEIT
+275 
-285 LPAGLTQIGEIAFRE
+285 
-300 CTNLESVIMQGD
+300 
-312 TPPTL
+312 
-317 SDPTDV
+317 
-323 FQRCYFV
+323 
-330 SNKVKGIKVPE
+330 
-341 GTAKA
+341 
-346 YKEAWTKWAD
+346 
-356 YITDGT
+356 
-362 DGTED
+362 
-367 EFLASGTDWTLDK
+367 ASGTDWTIDK
-380 DGKLTIASDIGMEN
+380 DGKLTIASDTGMTN
-394 WEGDENHSDNKKKI
+394 WEGDENHYGNKKI
-408 KTVELLDGV
+408 IETVELLDGV
-417 TFIKW
+417 TFIKES
-422 NALAESSLTDI
+422 AFFESSLTAI
-433 TIPSSVTKIEDHAFT
+433 TIPSSVTKIEDGAFW
-448 GSGSLTNITIPESV
+448 GSQSLTNITIPESV
-462 TTIGASAFRFCRSL
+462 TSMGWAVFEHCESL
-476 ESVTMLGEIPAA
+476 ESVTVLRENPAEIGENVFTYCKFVTGNEKGIKVPEGTAAEYKAAWTEWPEYITDGTDGTEDDFLASGTGWTLTKSGKLTIMSGVGRADWVRWQDAYGQYVISVEIEMNADDPVTGLDKEMFDMCIETMKSITIPDSVTSIDRATFQHCKVLESITIPDSVTNIGDYALSFCDSLKEVRLPSGMASIPEGMFMSSNSLTGITIPDDVTSIGAVAFSDCSSLSDITIPDKVTSIGARAFYGCSLTDITIPAGVTSIGQTAFQNCSSLETVTMLGSTPPTLGASSSGTTAHFE
-488 IDGNVFGSCKFETDG
+488 GCKFKNEG

-510 KGTAEIY
+510 SGSVDTY
-517 KATWTEWA
+517 KNAWTEWA
-525 DYITDETDGTE
+525 AYITDGTDGTE

-552 KLTIESAAGMMD
+552 KLTIESAAGM
-564 WEHQRLDYS
+564 
-573 EKVISAEIEM
+573 
-583 NNDAPITSI
+583 
-592 GAYAFSNCA
+592 
-601 NLTSVTIADSVESIG
+601 
-616 QRAFENCGNLTG
+616 
-628 IKLSNSLKS
+628 
-637 IEESTFQDCSKL
+637 
-649 KDITIP
+649 
-655 DSVTS
+655 
-660 IGGWAFWN
+660 
-668 CKDLENITIPD
+668 
-679 SVTNIGD
+679 
-686 YVFYECDSLSEV
+686 
-698 TLPSG
+698 
-703 MASIPDGMFNGCS
+703 
-716 KLTGITIPD
+716 
-725 GVTSIGKWAFQDCS
+725 
-739 ALAGITIP
+739 
-747 SGVTDIKWGAFSG
+747 
-760 CEGLTGITIP
+760 
-770 AKVENIGHWAF
+770 
-781 RNCKGLETVTMRG
+781 
-794 NKPPTLIAM
+794 
-803 SDDTTTGHFEG
+803 
-814 CKFVTDNTKGIKV
+814 
-827 PSGSVDTY
+827 
-835 KTAWTEWANYITDG
+835 
-849 TDDTEDEPEN
+849 
-859 WGEGWTLDKAGKLTI
+859 KA
-874 ESNAGMTDWKS
+874 WKS
-885 LGWPNKYS
+885 LGWPNEYS
-893 EKIFSVEIKMNKD
+893 KKIFSVEIKMNED

-978 TNIGDYVFSE
+978 TNIGDYVFSK

-993 EVTLPSGLTSIEN
+993 EVTIPSGLTSIEN

-1028 EWAFRDCSTLAGITI
+1028 EWSFDGCTSLTGITL
-1043 PSGVTDIKWGAFSGC
+1043 PSVVTDIKWGAFRGC
-1058 AGLTGITIPAKVENI
+1058 AGLTGITIPARVTSI
-1073 GHWAFR
+1073 GHMAFQ

-1091 NEPPTLKAMSDG
+1091 STPPTLGVSSSG
-1103 KTTGHFEGCKFVT
+1103 KTAHFEGCKFVT
-1116 DNAKGIKVPAGS
+1116 DNTKGIKVPAGS
-1128 VDTYKAAWAEWA
+1128 VDTYKAAWTEWKEF
-1140 DYISENS
+1140 ISENS

-1160 AKKAVEAALEN
+1160 AKKAVEKALAD
-1171 ITVFNTTTKESLETA
+1171 ITVSNTTTQESLQSDIEKVVQ
-1186 IAEAVKTALE
+1186 EALQ

-1201 SKGVTVAVEDFAKTE
+1201 SKNVTVAVENFAKTE

-1264 EEALKNAVSKALA
+1264 EEALKKAIDKALA
-1277 DKEVTNDNAQEVAA
+1277 ETEVTNDNAEEVAA

-1337 IPVTSREEAGVS
+1337 IPVTSREDAGAS
-1349 GNASVQVPVTK
+1349 GSASVQVPVTK

-1396 LDALKKALGEEV
+1396 LDALKEALGEDV
-1408 LVEGIEELERVD
+1408 TVEGIEELERVE

-1573 KDYKLEGEGLANGK
+1573 KDYRLEGEGLANGK

-1615 SVTVIE
+1615 NVTVIE
-1621 RSAAGKLAVKIDRNF
+1621 RSEAGKLAVKIDKNF
-1636 KPVYDGKAI
+1636 RPVYDGTAI

-1656 GAGTVTEP
+1656 GENAGTAAEP
-1664 QEQTGAITVT
+1664 QEQTGVITVT
-1674 DARDKTKILKEG
+1674 DAKDKTKILKEG

-1694 SDLTSA
+1694 SDLASA

-1710 GAYTGSINKSFR
+1710 GAYTGSVNKSFR

-1735 VTFDEEKTYEYS
+1735 VTFDEEKTYEYR
-1747 AAGTEVDNLVV
+1747 AAGTEVDSLVV

-1765 ADTDDQTLVPGVD
+1765 ADTDDQTLIQGVD

-1808 SAVQKTFKIVPAKLS
+1808 SAVQKSFKIVPAKLTS
-1823 PANTAVT
+1823 ANTAVT

-1840 QAYKSVPIVTVDGV
+1840 QAYKSVPIVTVDGAA
-1854 TIKASNYTV
+1854 IKASNYTV

-1869 ASQADDD
+1869 ASDAADD
-1876 TKYVEDNRVK
+1876 TKYVEDNKVK
-1886 ATIAEGDSWA
+1886 VTIAEGDSWA
-1896 KVKVKVTPKEAGS
+1896 KVKVKVTPKAAGS

-1937 VTFFDKAGTQLRGLE
+1937 VTFFDKAGTQLRWLE

-1995 VTWTNATAKGKATVV
+1995 VAWTNATAKGKATVV

-2020 GVAVGSKN
+2020 GMAVGSKN

>member
-6 GNLLQRTMALL
+6 GNLLQRTVALL

-27 LDAYPLTA
+27 LDAVPLTVM
-35 LAQENAGGGYN
+35 AQENAGGGYN

-56 VTEEESGAEAGGEE
+56 VTEEVTEQESEKKDNVPESREDTQESDGEE
-70 TGADSAVEQP
+70 TAADSEAETT
-80 GDGDT
+80 GDT
-85 EEAGETKKPA
+85 EESEETEKPVENPA
-95 ESPVPEGQ
+95 
-103 DGESGQKQQ
+103 
-112 AAEDEEDT
+112 AAEEDGV
-120 SSNDQQLDGTA
+120 SE
-131 AKRQVM
+131 
-137 GTADVAAQAGELVS
+137 QAGDDIAS
-151 GEGWMLDTD
+151 GTDWTIDKD
-160 GKLTIETQNGI
+160 GKLMIASDTGMT
-171 IKWADFNSMGTNAYV
+171 KWV
-186 NDIKTV
+186 NDVNHSGNKKKITTV
-192 EIKSGVG
+192 E
-199 SIHNYSFA
+199 
-207 GCSQLTGVTI
+207 LLDGVTCI
-217 PDSVTD
+217 PFYAFEASSLTAITIPSSVTEIQD
-223 IRSSAFWLCTNLT
+223 HSFTCSTSLTNITIPENVT
-236 SIEIPDSVTVIGESV
+236 SIG
-251 FEDCSSLESITGL
+251 TG
-264 GGVTKINKRAF
+264 AF
-275 ANCTGLKEIT
+275 MLCE
-285 LPAGLTQIGEIAFRE
+285 
-300 CTNLESVIMQGD
+300 NLESVTVLREIPAEIGERVFD
-312 TPPTL
+312 TCKFE
-317 SDPTDV
+317 TD
-323 FQRCYFV
+323 
-330 SNKVKGIKVPE
+330 NAKGIKVPE
-341 GTAKA
+341 GTAADYKA
-346 YKEAWTKWAD
+346 AWEGWQQ

-362 DGTED
+362 DSTED
-367 EFLASGTDWTLDK
+367 ELLASGTGWTLTK
-380 DGKLTIASDIGMEN
+380 AGKLTIMS
-394 WEGDENHSDNKKKI
+394 
-408 KTVELLDGV
+408 GV
-417 TFIKW
+417 
-422 NALAESSLTDI
+422 
-433 TIPSSVTKIEDHAFT
+433 
-448 GSGSLTNITIPESV
+448 G
-462 TTIGASAFRFCRSL
+462 R
-476 ESVTMLGEIPAA
+476 
-488 IDGNVFGSCKFETDG
+488 
-503 TKGIKVP
+503 
-510 KGTAEIY
+510 
-517 KATWTEWA
+517 A
-525 DYITDETDGTE
+525 DWVRWQDTYGQ
-536 DEPENWGEGWT
+536 
-547 LYKSG
+547 Y
-552 KLTIESAAGMMD
+552 
-564 WEHQRLDYS
+564 
-573 EKVISAEIEM
+573 VISVEIEM
-583 NNDAPITSI
+583 NADDP
-592 GAYAFSNCA
+592 
-601 NLTSVTIADSVESIG
+601 VTGLDMEMFDMCIE
-616 QRAFENCGNLTG
+616 TM
-628 IKLSNSLKS
+628 KS
-637 IEESTFQDCSKL
+637 
-649 KDITIP
+649 ITIP

-660 IGGWAFWN
+660 IDRATFQH
-668 CKDLENITIPD
+668 CKVLESITIPD

-686 YVFYECDSLSEV
+686 YALSFCNNLKEV
-698 TLPSG
+698 RLPSG
-703 MASIPDGMFNGCS
+703 MASIPEGMFMS
-716 KLTGITIPD
+716 SSSLTGITIPD
-725 GVTSIGKWAFQDCS
+725 DVTSIGAVAFSDCSGLADITIPDKVTSIGARAFYGCSLTDITIPAGVTSIGQTAFQNCS
-739 ALAGITIP
+739 
-747 SGVTDIKWGAFSG
+747 S
-760 CEGLTGITIP
+760 
-770 AKVENIGHWAF
+770 
-781 RNCKGLETVTMRG
+781 LETVTMLG
-794 NKPPTLIAM
+794 STPPTLGV
-803 SDDTTTGHFEG
+803 SSSGTTAHFDG
-814 CKFVTDNTKGIKV
+814 CKFKNEGTKGIKV

-835 KTAWTEWANYITDG
+835 KNAWTEWANYITDG
-849 TDDTEDEPEN
+849 TDGTEDEPEA

-874 ESNAGMTDWKS
+874 ESNTGMKAWKS
-885 LGWPNKYS
+885 MGWPNKYS
-893 EKIFSVEIKMNKD
+893 EKIFSVEIEMNEE

-911 IERRVFE
+911 IDRDVFSE
-918 GYPNI
+918 YPNI
-923 ANVTIAGSVESI
+923 ANVTIGGGVESI
-935 EEYAFYEC
+935 EEYAFYKCSE
-943 FGLKAITIPDSVSS
+943 LKAITIPDSVSS
-957 IGRFAFAFCGKLES
+957 IGRFAFSFCKKLES

-1028 EWAFRDCSTLAGITI
+1028 EWAFQNCSALAGITI

-1058 AGLTGITIPAKVENI
+1058 KGLTGITIPAKVENI

-1091 NEPPTLKAMSDG
+1091 STPPTLKATSDG
-1103 KTTGHFEGCKFVT
+1103 KMTGHFEGCKFVT
-1116 DNAKGIKVPAGS
+1116 DNTKGIKVPPGS
-1128 VDTYKAAWAEWA
+1128 VDTYKAAWTEWK

-1160 AKKAVEAALEN
+1160 AKKVVEAALEN

-1201 SKGVTVAVEDFAKTE
+1201 SKGVTVVVEDFTKIQ

-1264 EEALKNAVSKALA
+1264 EEALQKAIDKALA
-1277 DKEVTNDNAQEVAA
+1277 ETEVTNDNAEEVAE

-1315 EIGEVD
+1315 EIGEAD

-1337 IPVTSREEAGVS
+1337 IPVTSREDAGAS
-1349 GNASVQVPVTK
+1349 GSASVQVPVTK

-1396 LDALKKALGEEV
+1396 LDALKEALGEDV
-1408 LVEGIEELERVD
+1408 AVEGIEELERVE

-1573 KDYKLEGEGLANGK
+1573 KDYRLEGEGLANGK

-1615 SVTVIE
+1615 NVTVIE

-1656 GAGTVTEP
+1656 GENAGTAAEP

-1674 DARDKTKILKEG
+1674 DAKDKTKILKEG

-1710 GAYTGSINKSFR
+1710 GAYTGSVNKSFR
-1722 ISPLKVTDSSRFS
+1722 ISPLKVTDTSRFS
-1735 VTFDEEKTYEYS
+1735 VTFDEEKTYEYR
-1747 AAGTEVDNLVV
+1747 AAGTEVDSLVV

-1765 ADTDDQTLVPGVD
+1765 ADTDDQTLIPGVD

-1785 HKKVSGTKDA
+1785 HKKVSGTKEA

-1869 ASQADDD
+1869 ASDADDD

-1937 VTFFDKAGTQLRGLE
+1937 VTFFDKAGTQLRWLE

-1995 VTWTNATAKGKATVV
+1995 VAWTNATAKGKATVV

-2020 GVAVGSKN
+2020 GMAVGSKN
-2028 QAVAIRAMALKGKT
+2028 QAVTIRAMALKGKT

>member
-6 GNLLQRTMALL
+6 GNLLQRTVALL

-27 LDAYPLTA
+27 LDAVPLTVM
-35 LAQENAGGGYN
+35 AQENAGGGYN

-56 VTEEESGAEAGGEE
+56 VTEEATEQESEKKDNVPESGEDTQESDGEE
-70 TGADSAVEQP
+70 TAADSEAETT
-80 GDGDT
+80 GDT
-85 EEAGETKKPA
+85 EESEETEKPVENPA
-95 ESPVPEGQ
+95 
-103 DGESGQKQQ
+103 
-112 AAEDEEDT
+112 AAEEDGV
-120 SSNDQQLDGTA
+120 SE
-131 AKRQVM
+131 
-137 GTADVAAQAGELVS
+137 QAG
-151 GEGWMLDTD
+151 D
-160 GKLTIETQNGI
+160 
-171 IKWADFNSMGTNAYV
+171 
-186 NDIKTV
+186 DI
-192 EIKSGVG
+192 
-199 SIHNYSFA
+199 
-207 GCSQLTGVTI
+207 
-217 PDSVTD
+217 
-223 IRSSAFWLCTNLT
+223 
-236 SIEIPDSVTVIGESV
+236 
-251 FEDCSSLESITGL
+251 
-264 GGVTKINKRAF
+264 
-275 ANCTGLKEIT
+275 
-285 LPAGLTQIGEIAFRE
+285 
-300 CTNLESVIMQGD
+300 
-312 TPPTL
+312 
-317 SDPTDV
+317 
-323 FQRCYFV
+323 
-330 SNKVKGIKVPE
+330 
-341 GTAKA
+341 
-346 YKEAWTKWAD
+346 
-356 YITDGT
+356 
-362 DGTED
+362 
-367 EFLASGTDWTLDK
+367 ASGTDWTIDK
-380 DGKLTIASDIGMEN
+380 DGKLTIASDTGMTN
-394 WEGDENHSDNKKKI
+394 WEGDENHYGNKKI
-408 KTVELLDGV
+408 IETVELLDGV
-417 TFIKW
+417 TFIKES
-422 NALAESSLTDI
+422 AFFESSLTAI
-433 TIPSSVTKIEDHAFT
+433 TIPSSVTKIEDGAFW
-448 GSGSLTNITIPESV
+448 GSQSLTNITIPESV
-462 TTIGASAFRFCRSL
+462 TSMGWAVFEHCESL
-476 ESVTMLGEIPAA
+476 ESVTVLRENPAEIGENVFTYCKFVTGNEKGIKVPEGTAAEYKAAWTEWPEYITDGTDGTEDDFLASGTGWTLTKSGKLTIMSGVGRADWVRWQDAYGQYVISVEIEMNADDPVTGLDKEMFDMCIETMKSITIPDSVTSIDRATFQHCKVLESITIPDSVTNIGDYALSFCDSLKEVRLPSGMASIPEGMFMSSNSLTGITIPDDVTSIGAVAFSDCSSLSDITIPDKVTSIGARAFYGCSLTDITIPAGVTSIGQTAFQNCSSLETVTMLGSTPPTLGASSSGTTAHFE
-488 IDGNVFGSCKFETDG
+488 GCKFKNEG

-510 KGTAEIY
+510 SGSVDTY
-517 KATWTEWA
+517 KNAWTEWA
-525 DYITDETDGTE
+525 AYITDGTDGTE

-552 KLTIESAAGMMD
+552 KLTIESAAGM
-564 WEHQRLDYS
+564 
-573 EKVISAEIEM
+573 
-583 NNDAPITSI
+583 
-592 GAYAFSNCA
+592 
-601 NLTSVTIADSVESIG
+601 
-616 QRAFENCGNLTG
+616 
-628 IKLSNSLKS
+628 
-637 IEESTFQDCSKL
+637 
-649 KDITIP
+649 
-655 DSVTS
+655 
-660 IGGWAFWN
+660 
-668 CKDLENITIPD
+668 
-679 SVTNIGD
+679 
-686 YVFYECDSLSEV
+686 
-698 TLPSG
+698 
-703 MASIPDGMFNGCS
+703 
-716 KLTGITIPD
+716 
-725 GVTSIGKWAFQDCS
+725 
-739 ALAGITIP
+739 
-747 SGVTDIKWGAFSG
+747 
-760 CEGLTGITIP
+760 
-770 AKVENIGHWAF
+770 
-781 RNCKGLETVTMRG
+781 
-794 NKPPTLIAM
+794 
-803 SDDTTTGHFEG
+803 
-814 CKFVTDNTKGIKV
+814 
-827 PSGSVDTY
+827 
-835 KTAWTEWANYITDG
+835 
-849 TDDTEDEPEN
+849 
-859 WGEGWTLDKAGKLTI
+859 KA
-874 ESNAGMTDWKS
+874 WKS
-885 LGWPNKYS
+885 LGWPNEYS
-893 EKIFSVEIKMNKD
+893 KKIFSVEIKMNED

-978 TNIGDYVFSE
+978 TNIGDYVFSK

-993 EVTLPSGLTSIEN
+993 EVTIPSGLTSIEN

-1028 EWAFRDCSTLAGITI
+1028 EWSFDGCTSLTGITL
-1043 PSGVTDIKWGAFSGC
+1043 PSVVTDIKWGAFRGC
-1058 AGLTGITIPAKVENI
+1058 AGLTGITIPARVTSI
-1073 GHWAFR
+1073 GHMAFQ

-1091 NEPPTLKAMSDG
+1091 STPPTLGVSSSG
-1103 KTTGHFEGCKFVT
+1103 KTAHFEGCKFVT
-1116 DNAKGIKVPAGS
+1116 DNTKGIKVPAGS
-1128 VDTYKAAWAEWA
+1128 VDTYKAAWTEWKEF
-1140 DYISENS
+1140 ISENS
-1147 APDTPTDKDKVEA
+1147 APDTPADKDKVEA

-1201 SKGVTVAVEDFAKTE
+1201 SKGVTVVVEDFTKIQ

-1264 EEALKNAVSKALA
+1264 EEALKKAIDKALA
-1277 DKEVTNDNAQEVAA
+1277 ETEVTNDNAEEVAA

-1337 IPVTSREEAGVS
+1337 IPVTSREDAGAS
-1349 GNASVQVPVTK
+1349 GSASVQVPVTK

-1396 LDALKKALGEEV
+1396 LDALKEALGEDV
-1408 LVEGIEELERVD
+1408 TVEGIEELERVE

-1615 SVTVIE
+1615 NVTVIE
-1621 RSAAGKLAVKIDRNF
+1621 RSEAGKLAVKIDKNF
-1636 KPVYDGKAI
+1636 RPVYDGTAI

-1656 GAGTVTEP
+1656 GENAGTAAEP
-1664 QEQTGAITVT
+1664 QEQTGVITVT
-1674 DARDKTKILKEG
+1674 DAKDKTKILKEG

-1694 SDLTSA
+1694 SDLASA

-1710 GAYTGSINKSFR
+1710 GAYTGSVNKSFR

-1735 VTFDEEKTYEYS
+1735 VTFDEEKTYEYR
-1747 AAGTEVDNLVV
+1747 AAGTEVDSLVV

-1765 ADTDDQTLVPGVD
+1765 ADTDDQTLIQGVD

-1808 SAVQKTFKIVPAKLS
+1808 SAVQKSFKIVPAKLTS
-1823 PANTAVT
+1823 ANTAVT

-1840 QAYKSVPIVTVDGV
+1840 QAYKSVPIVTVDGAA
-1854 TIKASNYTV
+1854 IKASNYTV

-1869 ASQADDD
+1869 ASDAADD
-1876 TKYVEDNRVK
+1876 TKYVEDNKVK
-1886 ATIAEGDSWA
+1886 VTIAEGDSWA
-1896 KVKVKVTPKEAGS
+1896 KVKVKVTPKAAGS

-1937 VTFFDKAGTQLRGLE
+1937 VTFFDKAGTQLRWLE

-1995 VTWTNATAKGKATVV
+1995 VAWTNATAKGKATVV

-2020 GVAVGSKN
+2020 GMAVGSKN
-2028 QAVAIRAMALKGKT
+2028 QAVTIRAMALKGKT

>member
-6 GNLLQRTMALL
+6 GNLLQRTVALL

-27 LDAYPLTA
+27 LDAVPLTVM
-35 LAQENAGGGYN
+35 AQENAGGGYN

-56 VTEEESGAEAGGEE
+56 VTEEATEQESEKKDNVPESGEDTQESDGEE
-70 TGADSAVEQP
+70 TAADSEAETT
-80 GDGDT
+80 GDT
-85 EEAGETKKPA
+85 EESEETEKPVENPA
-95 ESPVPEGQ
+95 
-103 DGESGQKQQ
+103 
-112 AAEDEEDT
+112 AAEEDGV
-120 SSNDQQLDGTA
+120 SE
-131 AKRQVM
+131 
-137 GTADVAAQAGELVS
+137 QAG
-151 GEGWMLDTD
+151 D
-160 GKLTIETQNGI
+160 
-171 IKWADFNSMGTNAYV
+171 
-186 NDIKTV
+186 DI
-192 EIKSGVG
+192 
-199 SIHNYSFA
+199 
-207 GCSQLTGVTI
+207 
-217 PDSVTD
+217 
-223 IRSSAFWLCTNLT
+223 
-236 SIEIPDSVTVIGESV
+236 
-251 FEDCSSLESITGL
+251 
-264 GGVTKINKRAF
+264 
-275 ANCTGLKEIT
+275 
-285 LPAGLTQIGEIAFRE
+285 
-300 CTNLESVIMQGD
+300 
-312 TPPTL
+312 
-317 SDPTDV
+317 
-323 FQRCYFV
+323 
-330 SNKVKGIKVPE
+330 
-341 GTAKA
+341 
-346 YKEAWTKWAD
+346 
-356 YITDGT
+356 
-362 DGTED
+362 
-367 EFLASGTDWTLDK
+367 ASGTDWTIDK
-380 DGKLTIASDIGMEN
+380 DGKLTIASDTGMTN
-394 WEGDENHSDNKKKI
+394 WEGDENHYGNKKI
-408 KTVELLDGV
+408 IETVELLDGV
-417 TFIKW
+417 TFIKES
-422 NALAESSLTDI
+422 AFFESSLTAI
-433 TIPSSVTKIEDHAFT
+433 TIPSSVTKIEDGAFW
-448 GSGSLTNITIPESV
+448 GSQSLTNITIPESV
-462 TTIGASAFRFCRSL
+462 TSMGWAVFEHCESL
-476 ESVTMLGEIPAA
+476 ESVTVLRENPAEIGENVFTYCKFVTGNEKGIKVPEGTAAEYKAAWTEWPEYITDGTDGTEDDFLASGTGWTLTKSGKLTIMSGVGRADWVRWQDAYGQYVISVEIEMNADDPVTGLDKEMFDMCIETMKSITIPDSVTSIDRATFQHCKVLESITIPDSVTNIGDYALSFCDSLKEVRLPSGMASIPEGMFMSSNSLTGITIPDDVTSIGAVAFSDCSSLSDITIPDKVTSIGARAFYGCSLTDITIPAGVTSIGQTAFQNCSSLETVTMLGSTPPTLGASSSGTTAHFE
-488 IDGNVFGSCKFETDG
+488 GCKFKNEG

-510 KGTAEIY
+510 SGSVDTY
-517 KATWTEWA
+517 KNAWTEWA
-525 DYITDETDGTE
+525 AYITDGTDGTE

-552 KLTIESAAGMMD
+552 KLTIESAAGM
-564 WEHQRLDYS
+564 
-573 EKVISAEIEM
+573 
-583 NNDAPITSI
+583 
-592 GAYAFSNCA
+592 
-601 NLTSVTIADSVESIG
+601 
-616 QRAFENCGNLTG
+616 
-628 IKLSNSLKS
+628 
-637 IEESTFQDCSKL
+637 
-649 KDITIP
+649 
-655 DSVTS
+655 
-660 IGGWAFWN
+660 
-668 CKDLENITIPD
+668 
-679 SVTNIGD
+679 
-686 YVFYECDSLSEV
+686 
-698 TLPSG
+698 
-703 MASIPDGMFNGCS
+703 
-716 KLTGITIPD
+716 
-725 GVTSIGKWAFQDCS
+725 
-739 ALAGITIP
+739 
-747 SGVTDIKWGAFSG
+747 
-760 CEGLTGITIP
+760 
-770 AKVENIGHWAF
+770 
-781 RNCKGLETVTMRG
+781 
-794 NKPPTLIAM
+794 
-803 SDDTTTGHFEG
+803 
-814 CKFVTDNTKGIKV
+814 
-827 PSGSVDTY
+827 
-835 KTAWTEWANYITDG
+835 
-849 TDDTEDEPEN
+849 
-859 WGEGWTLDKAGKLTI
+859 KA
-874 ESNAGMTDWKS
+874 WKS
-885 LGWPNKYS
+885 LGWPNEYS
-893 EKIFSVEIKMNKD
+893 KKIFSVEIKMNED

-957 IGRFAFAFCGKLES
+957 IGRYAFAYCSELES
-971 AKIPDSV
+971 ATIPDSV

-993 EVTLPSGLTSIEN
+993 EVTIPSGLTSIGN
-1006 GMFQGCSSL
+1006 GMFRKCSSL

-1028 EWAFRDCSTLAGITI
+1028 EWSFDGCTSLTGITL
-1043 PSGVTDIKWGAFSGC
+1043 PSVVTDIKWGAFRGC
-1058 AGLTGITIPAKVENI
+1058 AGLTGITIPARVTSI
-1073 GHWAFR
+1073 GHMAFQ

-1091 NEPPTLKAMSDG
+1091 STPPTLGVSSSG
-1103 KTTGHFEGCKFVT
+1103 KTAHFEGCKFVT
-1116 DNAKGIKVPAGS
+1116 DNTKGIKVPAGS
-1128 VDTYKAAWAEWA
+1128 VDTYKAAWTEWKEF
-1140 DYISENS
+1140 ISENS

-1160 AKKAVEAALEN
+1160 AKKAVEKALAD
-1171 ITVFNTTTKESLETA
+1171 ITVSNTTTQESLQSDIEKVVQ
-1186 IAEAVKTALE
+1186 EALQ

-1201 SKGVTVAVEDFAKTE
+1201 SKNVTVAVENFAKTE

-1264 EEALKNAVSKALA
+1264 EEALKKAIDKALA
-1277 DKEVTNDNAQEVAA
+1277 ETEVTNDNAEEVAA

-1396 LDALKKALGEEV
+1396 LDALKEALGEDV
-1408 LVEGIEELERVD
+1408 TVEGIEELERVD

-1482 VKPAVEVYNNETL
+1482 VRPAVEVYNNETL

-1573 KDYKLEGEGLANGK
+1573 KDYRLEGEGLANGK

-1615 SVTVIE
+1615 NVTVIE
-1621 RSAAGKLAVKIDRNF
+1621 RSEAGKLAVKIDKNF
-1636 KPVYDGKAI
+1636 RPVYDGTAI

-1656 GAGTVTEP
+1656 GENAGTAAEP
-1664 QEQTGAITVT
+1664 QEQTGVITVT
-1674 DARDKTKILKEG
+1674 DAKDKTKILKEG

-1694 SDLTSA
+1694 SDLASA

-1710 GAYTGSINKSFR
+1710 GAYTGSVNKSFR

-1735 VTFDEEKTYEYS
+1735 VTFDEEKTYEYR
-1747 AAGTEVDNLVV
+1747 AAGTEVDSLVV

-1765 ADTDDQTLVPGVD
+1765 ADTDDQTLIQGVD

-1808 SAVQKTFKIVPAKLS
+1808 SAVQKSFKIVPAKLTS
-1823 PANTAVT
+1823 ANTAVT

-1840 QAYKSVPIVTVDGV
+1840 QAYKSVPIVTVDGAA
-1854 TIKASNYTV
+1854 IKASNYTV

-1869 ASQADDD
+1869 ASDAADD
-1876 TKYVEDNRVK
+1876 TKYVEDNKVK
-1886 ATIAEGDSWA
+1886 VTIAEGDSWA
-1896 KVKVKVTPKEAGS
+1896 KVKVKVTPKAAGS

-1937 VTFFDKAGTQLRGLE
+1937 VTFFDKAGTQLRWLE

-1995 VTWTNATAKGKATVV
+1995 VAWTNATAKGKATVV

-2020 GVAVGSKN
+2020 GMAVGSKN

>member
-6 GNLLQRTMALL
+6 GNLLQRTVALL

-27 LDAYPLTA
+27 LDAVPLTVM
-35 LAQENAGGGYN
+35 AQENAGGGYN

-56 VTEEESGAEAGGEE
+56 VTEEATEQESEKKDNVPESGEDTQESDGEE
-70 TGADSAVEQP
+70 TAADSEAETT
-80 GDGDT
+80 GDT
-85 EEAGETKKPA
+85 EESEETEKPVENPA
-95 ESPVPEGQ
+95 
-103 DGESGQKQQ
+103 
-112 AAEDEEDT
+112 AAEEDGV
-120 SSNDQQLDGTA
+120 SE
-131 AKRQVM
+131 
-137 GTADVAAQAGELVS
+137 QAG
-151 GEGWMLDTD
+151 D
-160 GKLTIETQNGI
+160 
-171 IKWADFNSMGTNAYV
+171 
-186 NDIKTV
+186 DI
-192 EIKSGVG
+192 
-199 SIHNYSFA
+199 
-207 GCSQLTGVTI
+207 
-217 PDSVTD
+217 
-223 IRSSAFWLCTNLT
+223 
-236 SIEIPDSVTVIGESV
+236 
-251 FEDCSSLESITGL
+251 
-264 GGVTKINKRAF
+264 
-275 ANCTGLKEIT
+275 
-285 LPAGLTQIGEIAFRE
+285 
-300 CTNLESVIMQGD
+300 
-312 TPPTL
+312 
-317 SDPTDV
+317 
-323 FQRCYFV
+323 
-330 SNKVKGIKVPE
+330 
-341 GTAKA
+341 
-346 YKEAWTKWAD
+346 
-356 YITDGT
+356 
-362 DGTED
+362 
-367 EFLASGTDWTLDK
+367 ASGTDWTIDK
-380 DGKLTIASDIGMEN
+380 DGKLTIASDTGMTN
-394 WEGDENHSDNKKKI
+394 WEGDENHYGNKKI
-408 KTVELLDGV
+408 IETVELLDGV
-417 TFIKW
+417 TFIKES
-422 NALAESSLTDI
+422 AFFESSLTAI
-433 TIPSSVTKIEDHAFT
+433 TIPSSVTKIEDGAFW
-448 GSGSLTNITIPESV
+448 GSQSLTNITIPESV
-462 TTIGASAFRFCRSL
+462 TSMGWAVFEHCESL
-476 ESVTMLGEIPAA
+476 ESVTVLRENPAEIGENVFTYCKFVTGNEKGIKVPEGTAAEYKAAWTEWPEYITDGTDGTEDDFLASGTGWTLTKSGKLTIMSGVGRADWVRWQDAYGQYVISVEIEMNADDPVTGLDKEMFDMCIETMKSITIPDSVTSIDRATFQHCKVLESITIPDSVTNIGDYALSFCDSLKEVRLPSGMASIPEGMFMSSNSLTGITIPDDVTSIGAVAFSDCSSLSDITIPDKVTSIGARAFYGCSLTDITIPAGVTSIGQTAFQNCSSLETVTMLGSTPPTLGASSSGTTAHFE
-488 IDGNVFGSCKFETDG
+488 GCKFKNEG

-510 KGTAEIY
+510 SGSVDTY
-517 KATWTEWA
+517 KNAWTEWA
-525 DYITDETDGTE
+525 AYITDGTDGTE

-552 KLTIESAAGMMD
+552 KLTIESAAGM
-564 WEHQRLDYS
+564 
-573 EKVISAEIEM
+573 
-583 NNDAPITSI
+583 
-592 GAYAFSNCA
+592 
-601 NLTSVTIADSVESIG
+601 
-616 QRAFENCGNLTG
+616 
-628 IKLSNSLKS
+628 
-637 IEESTFQDCSKL
+637 
-649 KDITIP
+649 
-655 DSVTS
+655 
-660 IGGWAFWN
+660 
-668 CKDLENITIPD
+668 
-679 SVTNIGD
+679 
-686 YVFYECDSLSEV
+686 
-698 TLPSG
+698 
-703 MASIPDGMFNGCS
+703 
-716 KLTGITIPD
+716 
-725 GVTSIGKWAFQDCS
+725 
-739 ALAGITIP
+739 
-747 SGVTDIKWGAFSG
+747 
-760 CEGLTGITIP
+760 
-770 AKVENIGHWAF
+770 
-781 RNCKGLETVTMRG
+781 
-794 NKPPTLIAM
+794 
-803 SDDTTTGHFEG
+803 
-814 CKFVTDNTKGIKV
+814 
-827 PSGSVDTY
+827 
-835 KTAWTEWANYITDG
+835 
-849 TDDTEDEPEN
+849 
-859 WGEGWTLDKAGKLTI
+859 KA
-874 ESNAGMTDWKS
+874 WKS
-885 LGWPNKYS
+885 LGWPNEYS
-893 EKIFSVEIKMNKD
+893 KKIFSVEIKMNED

-978 TNIGDYVFSE
+978 TNIGDYVFSK

-993 EVTLPSGLTSIEN
+993 EVTIPSGLTSIEN

-1028 EWAFRDCSTLAGITI
+1028 EWSFDGCTSLTGITL
-1043 PSGVTDIKWGAFSGC
+1043 PSVVTDIKWGAFRGC
-1058 AGLTGITIPAKVENI
+1058 AGLTGITIPARVTSI
-1073 GHWAFR
+1073 GHMAFQ

-1091 NEPPTLKAMSDG
+1091 STPPTLGVSSSG
-1103 KTTGHFEGCKFVT
+1103 KTAHFEGCKFVT

-1128 VDTYKAAWAEWA
+1128 VDTYKAAWTEWKEF
-1140 DYISENS
+1140 ISENS

-1160 AKKAVEAALEN
+1160 AKKAVEKALAD
-1171 ITVFNTTTKESLETA
+1171 ITVSNTTTQESLQSDIEKVVQ
-1186 IAEAVKTALE
+1186 EALQ

-1201 SKGVTVAVEDFAKTE
+1201 SKNVTVAVENFAKTE

-1264 EEALKNAVSKALA
+1264 EEALKKAIDKALA
-1277 DKEVTNDNAQEVAA
+1277 ETEVTNDNAEEVAA

-1396 LDALKKALGEEV
+1396 LDALKEALGEDV
-1408 LVEGIEELERVD
+1408 TVEGIEELERVE

-1615 SVTVIE
+1615 NVTVIE
-1621 RSAAGKLAVKIDRNF
+1621 RSEAGKLAVKIDKNF
-1636 KPVYDGKAI
+1636 RPVYDGTAI

-1656 GAGTVTEP
+1656 GENAGTAAEP
-1664 QEQTGAITVT
+1664 QEQTGVITVT
-1674 DARDKTKILKEG
+1674 DAKDKTKILKEG

-1694 SDLTSA
+1694 SDLASA

-1710 GAYTGSINKSFR
+1710 GAYTGSVNKSFR

-1735 VTFDEEKTYEYS
+1735 VTFDEEKTYEYR
-1747 AAGTEVDNLVV
+1747 AAGTEVDSLVV

-1765 ADTDDQTLVPGVD
+1765 ADTDDQTLIQGVD

-1808 SAVQKTFKIVPAKLS
+1808 SAVQKSFKIVPAKLTS
-1823 PANTAVT
+1823 ANTAVT

-1840 QAYKSVPIVTVDGV
+1840 QAYKSVPIVTVDGAA
-1854 TIKASNYTV
+1854 IKASNYTV

-1869 ASQADDD
+1869 ASDAADD
-1876 TKYVEDNRVK
+1876 TKYVEDNKVK
-1886 ATIAEGDSWA
+1886 VTIAEGDSWA

-1937 VTFFDKAGTQLRGLE
+1937 VTFFDKAGTQLRWLE

-2020 GVAVGSKN
+2020 GMAVGSKN

>member
-6 GNLLQRTMALL
+6 GNLLQRTVALL

-27 LDAYPLTA
+27 LDAVPLTVM
-35 LAQENAGGGYN
+35 AQENAGGGYN

-56 VTEEESGAEAGGEE
+56 VTEEATEQESEKKDNVPESGEDTQESDGEE
-70 TGADSAVEQP
+70 TAADSEAETT
-80 GDGDT
+80 GDT
-85 EEAGETKKPA
+85 EESEETEKPVENPA
-95 ESPVPEGQ
+95 
-103 DGESGQKQQ
+103 
-112 AAEDEEDT
+112 AAEEDGV
-120 SSNDQQLDGTA
+120 SE
-131 AKRQVM
+131 
-137 GTADVAAQAGELVS
+137 QAG
-151 GEGWMLDTD
+151 D
-160 GKLTIETQNGI
+160 
-171 IKWADFNSMGTNAYV
+171 
-186 NDIKTV
+186 DI
-192 EIKSGVG
+192 
-199 SIHNYSFA
+199 
-207 GCSQLTGVTI
+207 
-217 PDSVTD
+217 
-223 IRSSAFWLCTNLT
+223 
-236 SIEIPDSVTVIGESV
+236 
-251 FEDCSSLESITGL
+251 
-264 GGVTKINKRAF
+264 
-275 ANCTGLKEIT
+275 
-285 LPAGLTQIGEIAFRE
+285 
-300 CTNLESVIMQGD
+300 
-312 TPPTL
+312 
-317 SDPTDV
+317 
-323 FQRCYFV
+323 
-330 SNKVKGIKVPE
+330 
-341 GTAKA
+341 
-346 YKEAWTKWAD
+346 
-356 YITDGT
+356 
-362 DGTED
+362 
-367 EFLASGTDWTLDK
+367 ASGTDWTIDK
-380 DGKLTIASDIGMEN
+380 DGKLTIASDTGMTN
-394 WEGDENHSDNKKKI
+394 WEGDENHYGNKKI
-408 KTVELLDGV
+408 IETVELLDGV
-417 TFIKW
+417 TFIKES
-422 NALAESSLTDI
+422 AFFESSLTAI
-433 TIPSSVTKIEDHAFT
+433 TIPSSVTKIEDGAFW
-448 GSGSLTNITIPESV
+448 GSQSLTNITIPESV
-462 TTIGASAFRFCRSL
+462 TSMGWAVFEHCESL
-476 ESVTMLGEIPAA
+476 ESVTVLRENPAEIGENVFTYCKFVTGNEKGIKVPEGTAAEYKAAWTEWPEYITDGTDGTEDDFLASGTGWTLTKSGKLTIMSGVGRADWVRWQDAYGQYVISVEIEMNADDPVTGLDKEMFDMCIETMKSITIPDSVTSIDRATFQHCKVLESITIPDSVTNIGDYALSFCDSLKEVRLPSGMASIPEGMFMSSNSLTGITIPDDVTSIGAVAFSDCSSLSDITIPDKVTSIGARAFYGCSLTDITIPAGVTSIGQTAFQNCSSLETVTMLGSTPPTLGASSSGTTAHFE
-488 IDGNVFGSCKFETDG
+488 GCKFKNEG

-510 KGTAEIY
+510 SGSVDTY
-517 KATWTEWA
+517 KNAWTEWA
-525 DYITDETDGTE
+525 AYITDGTDGTE

-552 KLTIESAAGMMD
+552 KLTIESAAGM
-564 WEHQRLDYS
+564 
-573 EKVISAEIEM
+573 
-583 NNDAPITSI
+583 
-592 GAYAFSNCA
+592 
-601 NLTSVTIADSVESIG
+601 
-616 QRAFENCGNLTG
+616 
-628 IKLSNSLKS
+628 
-637 IEESTFQDCSKL
+637 
-649 KDITIP
+649 
-655 DSVTS
+655 
-660 IGGWAFWN
+660 
-668 CKDLENITIPD
+668 
-679 SVTNIGD
+679 
-686 YVFYECDSLSEV
+686 
-698 TLPSG
+698 
-703 MASIPDGMFNGCS
+703 
-716 KLTGITIPD
+716 
-725 GVTSIGKWAFQDCS
+725 
-739 ALAGITIP
+739 
-747 SGVTDIKWGAFSG
+747 
-760 CEGLTGITIP
+760 
-770 AKVENIGHWAF
+770 
-781 RNCKGLETVTMRG
+781 
-794 NKPPTLIAM
+794 
-803 SDDTTTGHFEG
+803 
-814 CKFVTDNTKGIKV
+814 
-827 PSGSVDTY
+827 
-835 KTAWTEWANYITDG
+835 
-849 TDDTEDEPEN
+849 
-859 WGEGWTLDKAGKLTI
+859 KA
-874 ESNAGMTDWKS
+874 WKS
-885 LGWPNKYS
+885 LGWPNEYS
-893 EKIFSVEIKMNKD
+893 KKIFSVEIKMNED

-957 IGRFAFAFCGKLES
+957 IGRYAFAYCSELES
-971 AKIPDSV
+971 ATIPDSV

-993 EVTLPSGLTSIEN
+993 EVTIPSGLTSIGN
-1006 GMFQGCSSL
+1006 GMFRKCSSL

-1028 EWAFRDCSTLAGITI
+1028 EWSFDGCTSLTGITL
-1043 PSGVTDIKWGAFSGC
+1043 PSVVTDIKWGAFRGC
-1058 AGLTGITIPAKVENI
+1058 AGLTGITIPARVTSI
-1073 GHWAFR
+1073 GHMAFQ

-1091 NEPPTLKAMSDG
+1091 STPPTLGVSSSG
-1103 KTTGHFEGCKFVT
+1103 KTAHFEGCKFVT
-1116 DNAKGIKVPAGS
+1116 DNTKGIKVPAGS
-1128 VDTYKAAWAEWA
+1128 VDTYKAAWTEWKEF
-1140 DYISENS
+1140 ISENS

-1160 AKKAVEAALEN
+1160 AKKAVEKALAD
-1171 ITVFNTTTKESLETA
+1171 ITVSNTTTQESLQSDIEKVVQ
-1186 IAEAVKTALE
+1186 EALQ

-1201 SKGVTVAVEDFAKTE
+1201 SKNVTVAVENFAKTE

-1264 EEALKNAVSKALA
+1264 EEALKKAIDKALA
-1277 DKEVTNDNAQEVAA
+1277 ETEVTNDNAEEVAA

-1396 LDALKKALGEEV
+1396 LDALKEALGEDV
-1408 LVEGIEELERVD
+1408 TVEGIEELERVE

-1615 SVTVIE
+1615 NVTVIE
-1621 RSAAGKLAVKIDRNF
+1621 RSEAGKLAVKIDKNF
-1636 KPVYDGKAI
+1636 RPVYDGTAI

-1656 GAGTVTEP
+1656 GENAGTAAEP
-1664 QEQTGAITVT
+1664 QEQTGVITVT
-1674 DARDKTKILKEG
+1674 DAKDKTKILKEG

-1694 SDLTSA
+1694 SDLASA

-1710 GAYTGSINKSFR
+1710 GAYTGSVNKSFR

-1735 VTFDEEKTYEYS
+1735 VTFDEEKTYEYR
-1747 AAGTEVDNLVV
+1747 AAGTEVDSLVV

-1765 ADTDDQTLVPGVD
+1765 ADTDDQTLIQGVD

-1808 SAVQKTFKIVPAKLS
+1808 SAVQKSFKIVPAKLTS
-1823 PANTAVT
+1823 ANTAVT

-1840 QAYKSVPIVTVDGV
+1840 QAYKSVPIVTVDGAA
-1854 TIKASNYTV
+1854 IKASNYTV

-1869 ASQADDD
+1869 ASDAADD
-1876 TKYVEDNRVK
+1876 TKYVEDNKVK
-1886 ATIAEGDSWA
+1886 VTIAEGDSWA
-1896 KVKVKVTPKEAGS
+1896 KVKVKVTPKAAGS

-1937 VTFFDKAGTQLRGLE
+1937 VTFFDKAGTQLRWLE

-2020 GVAVGSKN
+2020 GMAVGSKN

>member
-552 KLTIESAAGMMD
+552 KLTIESAAGM
-564 WEHQRLDYS
+564 
-573 EKVISAEIEM
+573 
-583 NNDAPITSI
+583 
-592 GAYAFSNCA
+592 
-601 NLTSVTIADSVESIG
+601 
-616 QRAFENCGNLTG
+616 
-628 IKLSNSLKS
+628 
-637 IEESTFQDCSKL
+637 
-649 KDITIP
+649 
-655 DSVTS
+655 
-660 IGGWAFWN
+660 
-668 CKDLENITIPD
+668 
-679 SVTNIGD
+679 
-686 YVFYECDSLSEV
+686 
-698 TLPSG
+698 
-703 MASIPDGMFNGCS
+703 
-716 KLTGITIPD
+716 
-725 GVTSIGKWAFQDCS
+725 
-739 ALAGITIP
+739 
-747 SGVTDIKWGAFSG
+747 
-760 CEGLTGITIP
+760 
-770 AKVENIGHWAF
+770 
-781 RNCKGLETVTMRG
+781 
-794 NKPPTLIAM
+794 
-803 SDDTTTGHFEG
+803 
-814 CKFVTDNTKGIKV
+814 
-827 PSGSVDTY
+827 
-835 KTAWTEWANYITDG
+835 
-849 TDDTEDEPEN
+849 
-859 WGEGWTLDKAGKLTI
+859 KA
-874 ESNAGMTDWKS
+874 WKS
-885 LGWPNKYS
+885 LGWPNEYS
-893 EKIFSVEIKMNKD
+893 KKIFSVEIKMNED

-978 TNIGDYVFSE
+978 TNIGDYVFSK

-993 EVTLPSGLTSIEN
+993 EVTIPSGLTSIEN

-1028 EWAFRDCSTLAGITI
+1028 EWSFDGCTSLTGITL
-1043 PSGVTDIKWGAFSGC
+1043 PSVVTDIKWGAFRGC
-1058 AGLTGITIPAKVENI
+1058 AGLTGITIPARVTSI
-1073 GHWAFR
+1073 GHMAFQ

-1091 NEPPTLKAMSDG
+1091 STPPTLGVSSSG
-1103 KTTGHFEGCKFVT
+1103 KTAHFEGCKFVT
-1116 DNAKGIKVPAGS
+1116 DNTKGIKVPAGS
-1128 VDTYKAAWAEWA
+1128 VDTYKAAWTEWKEF
-1140 DYISENS
+1140 ISENS

-1160 AKKAVEAALEN
+1160 AKKAVEKALAD
-1171 ITVFNTTTKESLETA
+1171 ITVSNTTTQESLQSDIEKVVQ
-1186 IAEAVKTALE
+1186 EALQ

-1201 SKGVTVAVEDFAKTE
+1201 SKNVTVAVENFAKTE

-1264 EEALKNAVSKALA
+1264 EEALQKAIDKALA
-1277 DKEVTNDNAQEVAA
+1277 GKEVTNDNAEEVAE

-1298 DAVAG
+1298 EAVAG
-1303 ALEAAGVSPDEI
+1303 ALEAAGVSTDEI

-1337 IPVTSREEAGVS
+1337 IPVTSREDAGAS
-1349 GNASVQVPVTK
+1349 GSASVQVPVTK

-1396 LDALKKALGEEV
+1396 LDALKEALGEDV
-1408 LVEGIEELERVD
+1408 TVEGIEELERVE

-1482 VKPAVEVYNNETL
+1482 VRPAVEVYNNETL

-1615 SVTVIE
+1615 NVTVIE
-1621 RSAAGKLAVKIDRNF
+1621 RSAAGKLAVKIDKNF

-1651 QQPQD
+1651 QQPQ
-1656 GAGTVTEP
+1656 
-1664 QEQTGAITVT
+1664 EQTGAITVT
-1674 DARDKTKILKEG
+1674 DAKDKTKILKEG

-1710 GAYTGSINKSFR
+1710 GAYTGSVNKSFR

-1747 AAGTEVDNLVV
+1747 AAGTEVDSLVV

-1765 ADTDDQTLVPGVD
+1765 SDTDDQTLVQGVD

-1785 HKKVSGTKDA
+1785 HKKVSGTKEA

-1808 SAVQKTFKIVPAKLS
+1808 SAVQKTFKIVPAELS

-1840 QAYKSVPIVTVDGV
+1840 QAYKSVPIVTVDGAA
-1854 TIKASNYTV
+1854 IKASNYTV

-1869 ASQADDD
+1869 ASDAADD
-1876 TKYVEDNRVK
+1876 TKYVEDNKVK
-1886 ATIAEGDSWA
+1886 VTIAEGDSWA
-1896 KVKVKVTPKEAGS
+1896 KVKVKVTPKAAGS

-1937 VTFFDKAGTQLRGLE
+1937 VTFFDKAGTQLRWLE

-2020 GVAVGSKN
+2020 GMAVGSKN
-2028 QAVAIRAMALKGKT
+2028 QAVTIRAMALKGKT

>member
-6 GNLLQRTMALL
+6 GNLLQRTVALL

-27 LDAYPLTA
+27 LDAVPLTVM
-35 LAQENAGGGYN
+35 AQENAGGGYN

-56 VTEEESGAEAGGEE
+56 VTEEATEQESEKKDNVPESGEDTQESDGEE
-70 TGADSAVEQP
+70 TAADSEAETT
-80 GDGDT
+80 GDT
-85 EEAGETKKPA
+85 EESEETEKPVENPA
-95 ESPVPEGQ
+95 
-103 DGESGQKQQ
+103 
-112 AAEDEEDT
+112 AAEEDGV
-120 SSNDQQLDGTA
+120 SE
-131 AKRQVM
+131 
-137 GTADVAAQAGELVS
+137 QAG
-151 GEGWMLDTD
+151 D
-160 GKLTIETQNGI
+160 
-171 IKWADFNSMGTNAYV
+171 
-186 NDIKTV
+186 DI
-192 EIKSGVG
+192 
-199 SIHNYSFA
+199 
-207 GCSQLTGVTI
+207 
-217 PDSVTD
+217 
-223 IRSSAFWLCTNLT
+223 
-236 SIEIPDSVTVIGESV
+236 
-251 FEDCSSLESITGL
+251 
-264 GGVTKINKRAF
+264 
-275 ANCTGLKEIT
+275 
-285 LPAGLTQIGEIAFRE
+285 
-300 CTNLESVIMQGD
+300 
-312 TPPTL
+312 
-317 SDPTDV
+317 
-323 FQRCYFV
+323 
-330 SNKVKGIKVPE
+330 
-341 GTAKA
+341 
-346 YKEAWTKWAD
+346 
-356 YITDGT
+356 
-362 DGTED
+362 
-367 EFLASGTDWTLDK
+367 ASGTDWTIDK
-380 DGKLTIASDIGMEN
+380 DGKLTIASDTGMTN
-394 WEGDENHSDNKKKI
+394 WEGDENHYGNKKI
-408 KTVELLDGV
+408 IETVELLDGV
-417 TFIKW
+417 TFIKES
-422 NALAESSLTDI
+422 AFFESSLTAI
-433 TIPSSVTKIEDHAFT
+433 TIPSSVTKIEDGAFW
-448 GSGSLTNITIPESV
+448 GSQSLTNITIPESV
-462 TTIGASAFRFCRSL
+462 TSMGWAVFEHCESL
-476 ESVTMLGEIPAA
+476 ESVTVLRENPAEIGENVFTYCKFVTGNEKGIKVPEGTAAEYKAAWTEWPEYITDGTDGTEDDFLASGTGWTLTKSGKLTIMSGVGRADWVRWQDAYGQYVISVEIEMNADDPVTGLDKEMFDMCIETMKSITIPDSVTSIDRATFQHCKVLESITIPDSVTNIGDYALSFCDSLKEVRLPSGMASIPEGMFMSSNSLTGITIPDDVTSIGAVAFSDCSSLSDITIPDKVTSIGARAFYGCSLTDITIPAGVTSIGQTAFQNCSSLETVTMLGSTPPTLGASSSGTTAHFE
-488 IDGNVFGSCKFETDG
+488 GCKFKNEG

-510 KGTAEIY
+510 SGSVDTY
-517 KATWTEWA
+517 KNAWTEWA
-525 DYITDETDGTE
+525 AYITDGTDGTE

-552 KLTIESAAGMMD
+552 KLTIESAAGM
-564 WEHQRLDYS
+564 
-573 EKVISAEIEM
+573 
-583 NNDAPITSI
+583 
-592 GAYAFSNCA
+592 
-601 NLTSVTIADSVESIG
+601 
-616 QRAFENCGNLTG
+616 
-628 IKLSNSLKS
+628 
-637 IEESTFQDCSKL
+637 
-649 KDITIP
+649 
-655 DSVTS
+655 
-660 IGGWAFWN
+660 
-668 CKDLENITIPD
+668 
-679 SVTNIGD
+679 
-686 YVFYECDSLSEV
+686 
-698 TLPSG
+698 
-703 MASIPDGMFNGCS
+703 
-716 KLTGITIPD
+716 
-725 GVTSIGKWAFQDCS
+725 
-739 ALAGITIP
+739 
-747 SGVTDIKWGAFSG
+747 
-760 CEGLTGITIP
+760 
-770 AKVENIGHWAF
+770 
-781 RNCKGLETVTMRG
+781 
-794 NKPPTLIAM
+794 
-803 SDDTTTGHFEG
+803 
-814 CKFVTDNTKGIKV
+814 
-827 PSGSVDTY
+827 
-835 KTAWTEWANYITDG
+835 
-849 TDDTEDEPEN
+849 
-859 WGEGWTLDKAGKLTI
+859 KA
-874 ESNAGMTDWKS
+874 WKS
-885 LGWPNKYS
+885 LGWPNEYS
-893 EKIFSVEIKMNKD
+893 KKIFSVEIKMNED

-978 TNIGDYVFSE
+978 TNIGDYVFSK

-993 EVTLPSGLTSIEN
+993 EVTIPSGLTSIEN

-1028 EWAFRDCSTLAGITI
+1028 EWSFDGCTSLTGITL
-1043 PSGVTDIKWGAFSGC
+1043 PSVVTDIKWGAFRGC
-1058 AGLTGITIPAKVENI
+1058 AGLTGITIPARVTSI
-1073 GHWAFR
+1073 GHMAFQ

-1091 NEPPTLKAMSDG
+1091 STPPTLGVSSSG
-1103 KTTGHFEGCKFVT
+1103 KTAHFEGCKFVT

-1128 VDTYKAAWAEWA
+1128 VDTYKAAWTEWKEF
-1140 DYISENS
+1140 ISENS

-1160 AKKAVEAALEN
+1160 AKKAVEKALAD
-1171 ITVFNTTTKESLETA
+1171 ITVSNTTTQESLQSDIEKVVQ
-1186 IAEAVKTALE
+1186 EALQ

-1201 SKGVTVAVEDFAKTE
+1201 SKNVTVAVENFAKTE

-1264 EEALKNAVSKALA
+1264 EEALKKAIDKALA
-1277 DKEVTNDNAQEVAA
+1277 ETEVTNDNAEEVAA

-1337 IPVTSREEAGVS
+1337 IPVTSREDAGAS
-1349 GNASVQVPVTK
+1349 GSASVQVPVTK

-1396 LDALKKALGEEV
+1396 LDALKEALGEDV
-1408 LVEGIEELERVD
+1408 TVEGIEELERVD

-1615 SVTVIE
+1615 NVTVIE
-1621 RSAAGKLAVKIDRNF
+1621 RSEAGKLAVKIDKNF
-1636 KPVYDGKAI
+1636 RPVYDGTAI

-1656 GAGTVTEP
+1656 GENAGTAAEP
-1664 QEQTGAITVT
+1664 QEQTGVITVT
-1674 DARDKTKILKEG
+1674 DAKDKTKILKEG

-1694 SDLTSA
+1694 SDLASA

-1710 GAYTGSINKSFR
+1710 GAYTGSVNKSFR

-1735 VTFDEEKTYEYS
+1735 VTFDEEKTYEYR
-1747 AAGTEVDNLVV
+1747 AAGTEVDSLVV

-1765 ADTDDQTLVPGVD
+1765 ADTDDQTLIQGVD

-1808 SAVQKTFKIVPAKLS
+1808 SAVQKSFKIVPAKLTS
-1823 PANTAVT
+1823 ANTAVT

-1840 QAYKSVPIVTVDGV
+1840 QAYKSVPIVTVDGAA
-1854 TIKASNYTV
+1854 IKASNYTV

-1869 ASQADDD
+1869 ASDAADD
-1876 TKYVEDNRVK
+1876 TKYVEDNKVK
-1886 ATIAEGDSWA
+1886 VTIAEGDSWA
-1896 KVKVKVTPKEAGS
+1896 KVKVKVTPKAAGS

-1937 VTFFDKAGTQLRGLE
+1937 VTFFDKAGTQLRWLE

-1995 VTWTNATAKGKATVV
+1995 VAWTNATAKGKATVV

-2020 GVAVGSKN
+2020 GMAVGSKN

>member
-6 GNLLQRTMALL
+6 GNLLQRTVALL

-27 LDAYPLTA
+27 LDAVPLTVM
-35 LAQENAGGGYN
+35 AQENAGGGYN

-56 VTEEESGAEAGGEE
+56 VTEEATEQESEKKDNVPESGEDTQESDGEE
-70 TGADSAVEQP
+70 TAADSEAETT
-80 GDGDT
+80 GDT
-85 EEAGETKKPA
+85 EESEETEKPVENPA
-95 ESPVPEGQ
+95 
-103 DGESGQKQQ
+103 
-112 AAEDEEDT
+112 AAEEDGV
-120 SSNDQQLDGTA
+120 SE
-131 AKRQVM
+131 
-137 GTADVAAQAGELVS
+137 QAG
-151 GEGWMLDTD
+151 D
-160 GKLTIETQNGI
+160 
-171 IKWADFNSMGTNAYV
+171 
-186 NDIKTV
+186 DI
-192 EIKSGVG
+192 
-199 SIHNYSFA
+199 
-207 GCSQLTGVTI
+207 
-217 PDSVTD
+217 
-223 IRSSAFWLCTNLT
+223 
-236 SIEIPDSVTVIGESV
+236 
-251 FEDCSSLESITGL
+251 
-264 GGVTKINKRAF
+264 
-275 ANCTGLKEIT
+275 
-285 LPAGLTQIGEIAFRE
+285 
-300 CTNLESVIMQGD
+300 
-312 TPPTL
+312 
-317 SDPTDV
+317 
-323 FQRCYFV
+323 
-330 SNKVKGIKVPE
+330 
-341 GTAKA
+341 
-346 YKEAWTKWAD
+346 
-356 YITDGT
+356 
-362 DGTED
+362 
-367 EFLASGTDWTLDK
+367 ASGTDWTIDK
-380 DGKLTIASDIGMEN
+380 DGKLTIASDTGMTN
-394 WEGDENHSDNKKKI
+394 WEGDENHYGNKKI
-408 KTVELLDGV
+408 IETVELLDGV
-417 TFIKW
+417 TFIKES
-422 NALAESSLTDI
+422 AFFESSLTAI
-433 TIPSSVTKIEDHAFT
+433 TIPSSVTKIEDGAFW
-448 GSGSLTNITIPESV
+448 GSQSLTNITIPESV
-462 TTIGASAFRFCRSL
+462 TSMGWAVFEHCESL
-476 ESVTMLGEIPAA
+476 ESVTVLRENPAEIGENVFTYCKFVTGNEKGIKVPEGTAAEYKAAWTEWPEYITDGTDGTEDDFLASGTGWTLTKSGKLTIMSGVGRADWVRWQDAYGQYVISVEIEMNADDPVTGLDKEMFDMCIETMKSITIPDSVTSIDRATFQHCKVLESITIPDSVTNIGDYALSFCDSLKEVRLPSGMASIPEGMFMSSNSLTGITIPDDVTSIGAVAFSDCSSLSDITIPDKVTSIGARAFYGCSLTDITIPAGVTSIGQTAFQNCSSLETVTMLGSTPPTLGASSSGTTAHFE
-488 IDGNVFGSCKFETDG
+488 GCKFKNEG

-510 KGTAEIY
+510 SGSVDTY
-517 KATWTEWA
+517 KNAWTEWA
-525 DYITDETDGTE
+525 AYITDGTDGTE

-552 KLTIESAAGMMD
+552 KLTIESAAGM
-564 WEHQRLDYS
+564 
-573 EKVISAEIEM
+573 
-583 NNDAPITSI
+583 
-592 GAYAFSNCA
+592 
-601 NLTSVTIADSVESIG
+601 
-616 QRAFENCGNLTG
+616 
-628 IKLSNSLKS
+628 
-637 IEESTFQDCSKL
+637 
-649 KDITIP
+649 
-655 DSVTS
+655 
-660 IGGWAFWN
+660 
-668 CKDLENITIPD
+668 
-679 SVTNIGD
+679 
-686 YVFYECDSLSEV
+686 
-698 TLPSG
+698 
-703 MASIPDGMFNGCS
+703 
-716 KLTGITIPD
+716 
-725 GVTSIGKWAFQDCS
+725 
-739 ALAGITIP
+739 
-747 SGVTDIKWGAFSG
+747 
-760 CEGLTGITIP
+760 
-770 AKVENIGHWAF
+770 
-781 RNCKGLETVTMRG
+781 
-794 NKPPTLIAM
+794 
-803 SDDTTTGHFEG
+803 
-814 CKFVTDNTKGIKV
+814 
-827 PSGSVDTY
+827 
-835 KTAWTEWANYITDG
+835 
-849 TDDTEDEPEN
+849 
-859 WGEGWTLDKAGKLTI
+859 KA
-874 ESNAGMTDWKS
+874 WKS
-885 LGWPNKYS
+885 LGWPNEYS
-893 EKIFSVEIKMNKD
+893 KKIFSVEIKMNED

-978 TNIGDYVFSE
+978 TNIGDYVFSK

-993 EVTLPSGLTSIEN
+993 EVTIPSGLTSIEN

-1028 EWAFRDCSTLAGITI
+1028 EWSFDGCTSLTGITL
-1043 PSGVTDIKWGAFSGC
+1043 PSVVTDIKWGAFRGC
-1058 AGLTGITIPAKVENI
+1058 AGLTGITIPARVTSI
-1073 GHWAFR
+1073 GHMAFQ

-1091 NEPPTLKAMSDG
+1091 STPPTLGVSSSG
-1103 KTTGHFEGCKFVT
+1103 KTAHFEGCKFVT
-1116 DNAKGIKVPAGS
+1116 DNTKGIKVPAGS
-1128 VDTYKAAWAEWA
+1128 VDTYKAAWTEWKEF
-1140 DYISENS
+1140 ISENS

-1160 AKKAVEAALEN
+1160 AKKAVEKALAD
-1171 ITVFNTTTKESLETA
+1171 ITVSNTTTQESLQSDIEKVVQ
-1186 IAEAVKTALE
+1186 EALQ

-1201 SKGVTVAVEDFAKTE
+1201 SKNVTVAVENFAKTE

-1264 EEALKNAVSKALA
+1264 EEALKKAIDKALA
-1277 DKEVTNDNAQEVAA
+1277 ETEVTNDNAEEVAA

-1337 IPVTSREEAGVS
+1337 IPVTSREDAGAS
-1349 GNASVQVPVTK
+1349 GSASVQVPVTK

-1396 LDALKKALGEEV
+1396 LDALKEALGEDV
-1408 LVEGIEELERVD
+1408 TVEGIEELERVE

-1615 SVTVIE
+1615 NVTVIE
-1621 RSAAGKLAVKIDRNF
+1621 RSEAGKLAVKIDKNF
-1636 KPVYDGKAI
+1636 RPVYDGTAI

-1656 GAGTVTEP
+1656 GENAGTAAEP
-1664 QEQTGAITVT
+1664 QEQTGVITVT
-1674 DARDKTKILKEG
+1674 DAKDKTKILKEG

-1694 SDLTSA
+1694 SDLASA

-1710 GAYTGSINKSFR
+1710 GAYTGSVNKSFR

-1735 VTFDEEKTYEYS
+1735 VTFDEEKTYEYR
-1747 AAGTEVDNLVV
+1747 AAGTEVDSLVV

-1765 ADTDDQTLVPGVD
+1765 ADTDDQTLIQGVD

-1808 SAVQKTFKIVPAKLS
+1808 SAVQKSFKIVPAKLTS
-1823 PANTAVT
+1823 ANTAVT

-1840 QAYKSVPIVTVDGV
+1840 QAYKSVPIVTVDGAA
-1854 TIKASNYTV
+1854 IKASNYTV

-1869 ASQADDD
+1869 ASDAADD
-1876 TKYVEDNRVK
+1876 TKYVEDNKVK
-1886 ATIAEGDSWA
+1886 VTIAEGDSWA
-1896 KVKVKVTPKEAGS
+1896 KVKVKVTPKAAGS

-1937 VTFFDKAGTQLRGLE
+1937 VTFFDKAGTQLRWLE

-2020 GVAVGSKN
+2020 GMAVGSKN
-2028 QAVAIRAMALKGKT
+2028 QAVTIRAMALKGKT

>member
-552 KLTIESAAGMMD
+552 KLTIESAAGM
-564 WEHQRLDYS
+564 
-573 EKVISAEIEM
+573 
-583 NNDAPITSI
+583 
-592 GAYAFSNCA
+592 
-601 NLTSVTIADSVESIG
+601 
-616 QRAFENCGNLTG
+616 
-628 IKLSNSLKS
+628 
-637 IEESTFQDCSKL
+637 
-649 KDITIP
+649 
-655 DSVTS
+655 
-660 IGGWAFWN
+660 
-668 CKDLENITIPD
+668 
-679 SVTNIGD
+679 
-686 YVFYECDSLSEV
+686 
-698 TLPSG
+698 
-703 MASIPDGMFNGCS
+703 
-716 KLTGITIPD
+716 
-725 GVTSIGKWAFQDCS
+725 
-739 ALAGITIP
+739 
-747 SGVTDIKWGAFSG
+747 
-760 CEGLTGITIP
+760 
-770 AKVENIGHWAF
+770 
-781 RNCKGLETVTMRG
+781 
-794 NKPPTLIAM
+794 
-803 SDDTTTGHFEG
+803 
-814 CKFVTDNTKGIKV
+814 
-827 PSGSVDTY
+827 
-835 KTAWTEWANYITDG
+835 
-849 TDDTEDEPEN
+849 
-859 WGEGWTLDKAGKLTI
+859 KA
-874 ESNAGMTDWKS
+874 WKS
-885 LGWPNKYS
+885 LGWPNEYS
-893 EKIFSVEIKMNKD
+893 KKIFSVEIKMNED

-957 IGRFAFAFCGKLES
+957 IGRYAFAYCSELES
-971 AKIPDSV
+971 ATIPDSV

-993 EVTLPSGLTSIEN
+993 EVTIPSGLTSIGN
-1006 GMFQGCSSL
+1006 GMFRKCSSL

-1028 EWAFRDCSTLAGITI
+1028 EWSFDGCTSLTGITL
-1043 PSGVTDIKWGAFSGC
+1043 PSVVTDIKWGAFRGC
-1058 AGLTGITIPAKVENI
+1058 AGLTGITIPARVTSI
-1073 GHWAFR
+1073 GHMAFQ

-1091 NEPPTLKAMSDG
+1091 STPPTLGVSSSG
-1103 KTTGHFEGCKFVT
+1103 KTAHFEGCKFVT
-1116 DNAKGIKVPAGS
+1116 DNTKGIKVPAGS
-1128 VDTYKAAWAEWA
+1128 VDTYKAAWTEWKEF
-1140 DYISENS
+1140 ISENS
-1147 APDTPTDKDKVEA
+1147 APDTPADKDKVEA

-1201 SKGVTVAVEDFAKTE
+1201 SKGVTVVVEDFTKIQ

-1264 EEALKNAVSKALA
+1264 EEALQKAIDKALA
-1277 DKEVTNDNAQEVAA
+1277 GKEVTNDNAEEVAE

-1298 DAVAG
+1298 EAVAG
-1303 ALEAAGVSPDEI
+1303 ALEAAGVSTDEI

-1396 LDALKKALGEEV
+1396 LDALKEALGEDV
-1408 LVEGIEELERVD
+1408 TVEGIEELERVD

-1482 VKPAVEVYNNETL
+1482 VRPAVEVYNNETL

-1615 SVTVIE
+1615 NVTVIE
-1621 RSAAGKLAVKIDRNF
+1621 RSAAGKLAVKIDKNF

-1651 QQPQD
+1651 QQPQ
-1656 GAGTVTEP
+1656 
-1664 QEQTGAITVT
+1664 EQTGAITVT
-1674 DARDKTKILKEG
+1674 DAKDKTKILKEG

-1710 GAYTGSINKSFR
+1710 GAYTGSVNKSFR

-1747 AAGTEVDNLVV
+1747 AAGTEVDSLVV

-1765 ADTDDQTLVPGVD
+1765 SDTDDQTLVQGVD

-1785 HKKVSGTKDA
+1785 HKKVSGTKEA

-1808 SAVQKTFKIVPAKLS
+1808 SAVQKTFKIVPAELS

-1840 QAYKSVPIVTVDGV
+1840 QAYKSVPIVTVDGAA
-1854 TIKASNYTV
+1854 IKASNYTV

-1869 ASQADDD
+1869 ASDAADD
-1876 TKYVEDNRVK
+1876 TKYVEDNKVK
-1886 ATIAEGDSWA
+1886 VTIAEGDSWA
-1896 KVKVKVTPKEAGS
+1896 KVKVKVTPKAAGS

-1937 VTFFDKAGTQLRGLE
+1937 VTFFDKAGTQLRWLE

-1995 VTWTNATAKGKATVV
+1995 VAWTNATAKGKATVV

-2020 GVAVGSKN
+2020 GMAVGSKN

>member
-6 GNLLQRTMALL
+6 GNLLQRTVALL

-27 LDAYPLTA
+27 LDAVPLTVM
-35 LAQENAGGGYN
+35 AQENAGGGYN

-56 VTEEESGAEAGGEE
+56 VTEEATEQESEKKDNVPESGEDTQESDGEE
-70 TGADSAVEQP
+70 TAADSEAETT
-80 GDGDT
+80 GDT
-85 EEAGETKKPA
+85 EESEETEKPVENPA
-95 ESPVPEGQ
+95 
-103 DGESGQKQQ
+103 
-112 AAEDEEDT
+112 AAEEDGV
-120 SSNDQQLDGTA
+120 SE
-131 AKRQVM
+131 
-137 GTADVAAQAGELVS
+137 QAG
-151 GEGWMLDTD
+151 D
-160 GKLTIETQNGI
+160 
-171 IKWADFNSMGTNAYV
+171 
-186 NDIKTV
+186 DI
-192 EIKSGVG
+192 
-199 SIHNYSFA
+199 
-207 GCSQLTGVTI
+207 
-217 PDSVTD
+217 
-223 IRSSAFWLCTNLT
+223 
-236 SIEIPDSVTVIGESV
+236 
-251 FEDCSSLESITGL
+251 
-264 GGVTKINKRAF
+264 
-275 ANCTGLKEIT
+275 
-285 LPAGLTQIGEIAFRE
+285 
-300 CTNLESVIMQGD
+300 
-312 TPPTL
+312 
-317 SDPTDV
+317 
-323 FQRCYFV
+323 
-330 SNKVKGIKVPE
+330 
-341 GTAKA
+341 
-346 YKEAWTKWAD
+346 
-356 YITDGT
+356 
-362 DGTED
+362 
-367 EFLASGTDWTLDK
+367 ASGTDWTIDK
-380 DGKLTIASDIGMEN
+380 DGKLTIASDTGMTN
-394 WEGDENHSDNKKKI
+394 WEGDENHYGNKKI
-408 KTVELLDGV
+408 IETVELLDGV
-417 TFIKW
+417 TFIKES
-422 NALAESSLTDI
+422 AFFESSLTAI
-433 TIPSSVTKIEDHAFT
+433 TIPSSVTKIEDGAFW
-448 GSGSLTNITIPESV
+448 GSQSLTNITIPESV
-462 TTIGASAFRFCRSL
+462 TSMGWAVFEHCESL
-476 ESVTMLGEIPAA
+476 ESVTVLRENPAEIGENVFTYCKFVTGNEKGIKVPEGTAAEYKAAWTEWPEYITDGTDGTEDDFLASGTGWTLTKSGKLTIMSGVGRADWVRWQDAYGQYVISVEIEMNADDPVTGLDKEMFDMCIETMKSITIPDSVTSIDRATFQHCKVLESITIPDSVTNIGDYALSFCDSLKEVRLPSGMASIPEGMFMSSNSLTGITIPDDVTSIGAVAFSDCSSLSDITIPDKVTSIGARAFYGCSLTDITIPAGVTSIGQTAFQNCSSLETVTMLGSTPPTLGASSSGTTAHFE
-488 IDGNVFGSCKFETDG
+488 GCKFKNEG

-510 KGTAEIY
+510 SGSVDTY
-517 KATWTEWA
+517 KNAWTEWA
-525 DYITDETDGTE
+525 AYITDGTDGTE

-552 KLTIESAAGMMD
+552 KLTIESAAGM
-564 WEHQRLDYS
+564 
-573 EKVISAEIEM
+573 
-583 NNDAPITSI
+583 
-592 GAYAFSNCA
+592 
-601 NLTSVTIADSVESIG
+601 
-616 QRAFENCGNLTG
+616 
-628 IKLSNSLKS
+628 
-637 IEESTFQDCSKL
+637 
-649 KDITIP
+649 
-655 DSVTS
+655 
-660 IGGWAFWN
+660 
-668 CKDLENITIPD
+668 
-679 SVTNIGD
+679 
-686 YVFYECDSLSEV
+686 
-698 TLPSG
+698 
-703 MASIPDGMFNGCS
+703 
-716 KLTGITIPD
+716 
-725 GVTSIGKWAFQDCS
+725 
-739 ALAGITIP
+739 
-747 SGVTDIKWGAFSG
+747 
-760 CEGLTGITIP
+760 
-770 AKVENIGHWAF
+770 
-781 RNCKGLETVTMRG
+781 
-794 NKPPTLIAM
+794 
-803 SDDTTTGHFEG
+803 
-814 CKFVTDNTKGIKV
+814 
-827 PSGSVDTY
+827 
-835 KTAWTEWANYITDG
+835 
-849 TDDTEDEPEN
+849 
-859 WGEGWTLDKAGKLTI
+859 KA
-874 ESNAGMTDWKS
+874 WKS
-885 LGWPNKYS
+885 LGWPNEYS
-893 EKIFSVEIKMNKD
+893 KKIFSVEIKMNED

-978 TNIGDYVFSE
+978 TNIGDYVFSK

-993 EVTLPSGLTSIEN
+993 EVTIPSGLTSIEN

-1028 EWAFRDCSTLAGITI
+1028 EWSFDGCTSLTGITL
-1043 PSGVTDIKWGAFSGC
+1043 PSVVTDIKWGAFRGC
-1058 AGLTGITIPAKVENI
+1058 AGLTGITIPARVTSI
-1073 GHWAFR
+1073 GHMAFQ

-1091 NEPPTLKAMSDG
+1091 STPPTLGVSSSG
-1103 KTTGHFEGCKFVT
+1103 KTAHFEGCKFVT
-1116 DNAKGIKVPAGS
+1116 DNTKGIKVPAGS
-1128 VDTYKAAWAEWA
+1128 VDTYKAAWTEWKEF
-1140 DYISENS
+1140 ISENS
-1147 APDTPTDKDKVEA
+1147 APDTPADKDKVEA

-1201 SKGVTVAVEDFAKTE
+1201 SKGVTVVVEDFTKIQ

-1264 EEALKNAVSKALA
+1264 EEALKKAIDKALA
-1277 DKEVTNDNAQEVAA
+1277 ETEVTNDNAEEVAA

-1396 LDALKKALGEEV
+1396 LDALKEALGEDV
-1408 LVEGIEELERVD
+1408 TVEGIEELERVE

-1573 KDYKLEGEGLANGK
+1573 KDYRLEGEGLANGK

-1615 SVTVIE
+1615 NVTVIE
-1621 RSAAGKLAVKIDRNF
+1621 RSEAGKLAVKIDKNF
-1636 KPVYDGKAI
+1636 RPVYDGTAI

-1656 GAGTVTEP
+1656 GENAGTAAEP
-1664 QEQTGAITVT
+1664 QEQTGVITVT
-1674 DARDKTKILKEG
+1674 DAKDKTKILKEG

-1694 SDLTSA
+1694 SDLASA

-1710 GAYTGSINKSFR
+1710 GAYTGSVNKSFR

-1735 VTFDEEKTYEYS
+1735 VTFDEEKTYEYR
-1747 AAGTEVDNLVV
+1747 AAGTEVDSLVV

-1765 ADTDDQTLVPGVD
+1765 ADTDDQTLIQGVD

-1808 SAVQKTFKIVPAKLS
+1808 SAVQKSFKIVPAKLTS
-1823 PANTAVT
+1823 ANTAVT

-1840 QAYKSVPIVTVDGV
+1840 QAYKSVPIVTVDGAA
-1854 TIKASNYTV
+1854 IKASNYTV

-1869 ASQADDD
+1869 ASDAADD
-1876 TKYVEDNRVK
+1876 TKYVEDNKVK
-1886 ATIAEGDSWA
+1886 VTIAEGDSWA
-1896 KVKVKVTPKEAGS
+1896 KVKVKVTPKAAGS

-1937 VTFFDKAGTQLRGLE
+1937 VTFFDKAGTQLRWLE

-2020 GVAVGSKN
+2020 GMAVGSKN
-2028 QAVAIRAMALKGKT
+2028 QAVTIRAMALKGKT

>member
-120 SSNDQQLDGTA
+120 GSNDQQLDGTA

-223 IRSSAFWLCTNLT
+223 IRSSAFWLCTSLT

-341 GTAKA
+341 GTAKV
-346 YKEAWTKWAD
+346 YKEAWTKWTD

-362 DGTED
+362 DGTAD
-367 EFLASGTDWTLDK
+367 EFLASGEGWTLDK
-380 DGKLTIASDIGMEN
+380 DGKLTIASDTGMEN

-417 TFIKW
+417 TFIKE
-422 NALAESSLTDI
+422 NAFFEARLTAI
-433 TIPSSVTKIEDHAFT
+433 TIPSSVTKIEAGAFW
-448 GSGSLTNITIPESV
+448 GCQSLTNITIPESV
-462 TTIGASAFRFCRSL
+462 TSIGDAVFARCSSL
-476 ESVTMLGEIPAA
+476 ESVTMLGETPAA
-488 IDGNVFGSCKFETDG
+488 IGEEVFGYCKFVTDNAKGIKVPEGTAAEYKAAWAGWQEYITDGTDGTEDELLASGTGWTLNKAGKLTIMSAVGCAGWVQWEDAYGQYVVSVEIEMNADDPVTGLDKEMFDMCVETMKSITIPDSVTSIDRATFQHCKVLESITIPDSVTNIGDYALSFCDSLKEVRLPSGMASIPEGMFMSSSSLTGITIPDDVTSIGAVAFSDCSGLADITIPDKVTSIGARAFYGCSLTDITIPAGVTSIGQTAFQDCSSLESVTMLGSTPPTLGVSSSGKTAHFDGCKFKNEG

-510 KGTAEIY
+510 SGSVDTYKTA
-517 KATWTEWA
+517 WTEWA
-525 DYITDETDGTE
+525 AYITDGTDDTE
-536 DEPENWGEGWT
+536 DELENWGEGWT
-547 LYKSG
+547 LNKAG
-552 KLTIESAAGMMD
+552 KLTIESATGMTD
-564 WEHQRLDYS
+564 WENQGRGYYS
-573 EKVISAEIEM
+573 EKVISVEIEM

-592 GAYAFSNCA
+592 GEYAFVNCA
-601 NLTSVTIADSVESIG
+601 NITSVTIADSVESIG

-637 IEESTFQDCSKL
+637 IEENTFQDCSKL
-649 KDITIP
+649 TDITIP

-660 IGGWAFWN
+660 IGGWAFWK
-668 CKDLENITIPD
+668 CKALENITIPD

-703 MASIPDGMFNGCS
+703 MASIQDGMFNGCS
-716 KLTGITIPD
+716 SLTGITIPD

-760 CEGLTGITIP
+760 CAGLTGITIP
-770 AKVENIGHWAF
+770 ARVTSIGHMAF
-781 RNCKGLETVTMRG
+781 QKCEGLETVTMLG
-794 NKPPTLIAM
+794 STPPTLGVSSSGKTA
-803 SDDTTTGHFEG
+803 HFEG
-814 CKFVTDNTKGIKV
+814 CKFVTDNT
-827 PSGSVDTY
+827 
-835 KTAWTEWANYITDG
+835 
-849 TDDTEDEPEN
+849 
-859 WGEGWTLDKAGKLTI
+859 
-874 ESNAGMTDWKS
+874 
-885 LGWPNKYS
+885 
-893 EKIFSVEIKMNKD
+893 
-906 DPIKS
+906 
-911 IERRVFE
+911 
-918 GYPNI
+918 
-923 ANVTIAGSVESI
+923 
-935 EEYAFYEC
+935 
-943 FGLKAITIPDSVSS
+943 
-957 IGRFAFAFCGKLES
+957 
-971 AKIPDSV
+971 
-978 TNIGDYVFSE
+978 
-988 CSSLS
+988 
-993 EVTLPSGLTSIEN
+993 
-1006 GMFQGCSSL
+1006 
-1015 TGITIPDGVTSIG
+1015 
-1028 EWAFRDCSTLAGITI
+1028 
-1043 PSGVTDIKWGAFSGC
+1043 
-1058 AGLTGITIPAKVENI
+1058 
-1073 GHWAFR
+1073 
-1079 NCEGLETVTMLG
+1079 
-1091 NEPPTLKAMSDG
+1091 
-1103 KTTGHFEGCKFVT
+1103 
-1116 DNAKGIKVPAGS
+1116 KGIKVPAGS

-1140 DYISENS
+1140 DFISENS
-1147 APDTPTDKDKVEA
+1147 APDTPADKDKVET
-1160 AKKAVEAALEN
+1160 AKKAVEKALAD
-1171 ITVFNTTTKESLETA
+1171 ITVSNATTQESLQSDIEK
-1186 IAEAVKTALE
+1186 AVQDALE

-1201 SKGVTVAVEDFAKTE
+1201 SKGVTVAVENFAKTE

-1254 DKVEAVKKAV
+1254 GKVEAVKKAV
-1264 EEALKNAVSKALA
+1264 EEALQKAIDKALA
-1277 DKEVTNDNAQEVAA
+1277 GKEVTNDNAEEVAE
-1291 QIGALIP
+1291 QIGVLIP
-1298 DAVAG
+1298 EAVAG
-1303 ALEAAGVSPDEI
+1303 ALEAAGVSTDEI

-1337 IPVTSREEAGVS
+1337 IPVTSREDAGAS
-1349 GNASVQVPVTK
+1349 GSASVQVPVTK

-1396 LDALKKALGEEV
+1396 LDALKKALGEDAA
-1408 LVEGIEELERVD
+1408 VEGIEELERVE

-1482 VKPAVEVYNNETL
+1482 VRPAVEVYNNETL

-1573 KDYKLEGEGLANGK
+1573 KDYRLEGEGLANGK

-1615 SVTVIE
+1615 NVTVIE
-1621 RSAAGKLAVKIDRNF
+1621 RSAAGKLAVKIDKNF

-1651 QQPQD
+1651 QQPQDGENAGTAAEPQD

-1694 SDLTSA
+1694 SDLTRA

-1710 GAYTGSINKSFR
+1710 GAYTGSVNKSFR
-1722 ISPLKVTDSSRFS
+1722 ISPLKVTDTSRFS
-1735 VTFDEEKTYEYS
+1735 VTFDEEKTYEYR
-1747 AAGTEVDNLVV
+1747 AAGTEVDSLVV

-1765 ADTDDQTLVPGVD
+1765 ADTDDQTLIPGVD

-1785 HKKVSGTKDA
+1785 HKKVSGTKEA

-1869 ASQADDD
+1869 ASDADDD

-1965 AEAENAPDGPNAV
+1965 AEAESAPDGPNAV

-2020 GVAVGSKN
+2020 GMAVGSKN
-2028 QAVAIRAMALKGKT
+2028 QAVTIRAMALKGKT